1 MKKKL
6 GVIITLLTL
15 CICLMTPQMHAQAA
29 SGKTTIAVSSG
40 SINIGQTVTVT
51 AKALSASGDSAYANM
66 VLTYDAG
73 ILEFVSC
80 TATYGGGGGSISVAN
95 DSFSVTLKAIS
106 AGKAS
111 ISLSAT
117 DGVIFSTAEELDSM
131 AGSST
136 SVTVNNEAAGS
147 STGNNSSAGTTGGNS
162 AGTGSNNNTG
172 SNTNTA
178 ALSADN
184 SLKALTISPGTLSPA
199 FKGSTT
205 KYTATVDNSV
215 TSIAVSAT
223 PVNEKATIES
233 VTGNTNL
240 AVGANVVKI
249 VVKAENG
256 TTATYKITVTRQ
268 AAGNAGTTGCETTT
282 TGGENGDSENGDAE
296 TPEDTEEVP
305 ATETPAS
312 QADVVINDTT
322 YHISDSFTEEQ
333 IPADFTEATVQ
344 FRGTECRGLTFN
356 KGTISLIYLET
367 DNVDSTIG
375 RFFIYDETRDVV
387 YDFMKFTSGESSYV
401 IPLLAPLDS
410 VLPDSYVQVS
420 LQMPESTVMTAY
432 QLPAAEGEEASD
444 FYVFYAVNQDGTEG
458 WYQYDAA
465 EGTYQRVNGNITET
479 ADSSSDDLAEL
490 QSEYDELSRKYK
502 DAKSFSRNM
511 IAVIIFVLAV
521 AVVIGLNI
529 IFFGRKKKGK
539 DELIE
544 DDNVELED
552 AEYDED
558 TDEDLDEDEVE
569 DTENDKKHFFGK
581 FHGLRKKRNNADD
594 FLMDEDEDFSEN
606 QIKKNS
612 TQADITII
620 GTQPEI
626 SQEKTID
633 LVLDE
638 PSQEK
643 TKKAE
648 KIESERAKVKET
660 KDAED
665 DDYFDDEEE
674 YIEEE
679 HPINRAYRE
688 WNDYEDEF
696 PAPVKKTVTEQ
707 TSEKKSSEENQ
718 KTQPEKNETSVKKEK
733 GLEVFDLNDL

>member
-15 CICLMTPQMHAQAA
+15 CICLMTPQMHAKAA
-29 SGKTTIAVSSG
+29 SGKTTIAVSAG
-40 SINIGQTVTVT
+40 SLNIGQTVTVT
-51 AKALSASGDSAYANM
+51 AKALSASEDSAYANM

-80 TATYGGGGGSISVAN
+80 NATYGGGGGSISVAS

-117 DGVIFSTAEELDSM
+117 DGVIYGTEEELDSM

-136 SVTVNNEAAGS
+136 SVTVKNEAAGS
-147 STGNNSSAGTTGGNS
+147 NTGN
-162 AGTGSNNNTG
+162 NNNTG

-240 AVGANVVKI
+240 AVGANVVQI

-268 AAGNAGTTGCETTT
+268 AAGTTGSETTT
-282 TGGENGDSENGDAE
+282 TGGENGDDGNVDSE
-296 TPEDTEEVP
+296 TPEDTEEVDT
-305 ATETPAS
+305 TETPVSA
-312 QADVVINDTT
+312 ADVVINNTT
-322 YHISDSFTEEQ
+322 YHIADNFTEEQ
-333 IPADFTEATVQ
+333 IPSDFTEATVN
-344 FRGTECRGLTFN
+344 FRGAECRGLTFN

-367 DNVDSTIG
+367 DNVDATTG

-387 YDFMKFTSGESSYV
+387 YDFMKFTAGESSYA

-410 VLPDSYVQVS
+410 VLPESYVQVS
-420 LQMPESTVMTAY
+420 LQMPENTVMTAY
-432 QLPAAEGEEASD
+432 QLPAEDGEEASD
-444 FYVFYAVNQDGTEG
+444 FYIFYGVNQDGTEG

-479 ADSSSDDLAEL
+479 ADSSSDDLAAL
-490 QSEYDELSRKYK
+490 QSEYDELSKKYK

-511 IAVIIFVLAV
+511 IAVLIFVLAI
-521 AVVIGLNI
+521 AVVIILNI
-529 IFFGRKKKGK
+529 VLFGRKKKGK
-539 DELIE
+539 DEL
-544 DDNVELED
+544 LED
-552 AEYDED
+552 NDSENEESEYESDE
-558 TDEDLDEDEVE
+558 EDEFVE
-569 DTENDKKHFFGK
+569 KSPEAPMKNAEN
-581 FHGLRKKRNNADD
+581 
-594 FLMDEDEDFSEN
+594 
-606 QIKKNS
+606 
-612 TQADITII
+612 
-620 GTQPEI
+620 
-626 SQEKTID
+626 
-633 LVLDE
+633 
-638 PSQEK
+638 
-643 TKKAE
+643 TKKASKAGQTARTNKAWKPKKAE
-648 KIESERAKVKET
+648 ET
-660 KDAED
+660 EEAQEFEED
-665 DDYFDDEEE
+665 EDDYFDDEEE

-688 WNDYEDEF
+688 WNDYEDEI
-696 PAPVKKTVTEQ
+696 PSPSKKPVTEEM
-707 TSEKKSSEENQ
+707 SEKKSPIENEKMDVPQ
-718 KTQPEKNETSVKKEK
+718 KNEK
-733 GLEVFDLNDL
+733 GMEVFDLNDL

>member
-15 CICLMTPQMHAQAA
+15 CICLMTPQMHAKAA
-29 SGKTTIAVSSG
+29 SGKTTIAVSAG
-40 SINIGQTVTVT
+40 SLNIGQTVTVT

-80 TATYGGGGGSISVAN
+80 NATYGGGGGSISVAS

-117 DGVIFSTAEELDSM
+117 DGVIYGTEEELDSM

-136 SVTVNNEAAGS
+136 SVTVKNEAAGS
-147 STGNNSSAGTTGGNS
+147 NTGN
-162 AGTGSNNNTG
+162 NNNTG

-268 AAGNAGTTGCETTT
+268 AAGTTGSETTT
-282 TGGENGDSENGDAE
+282 TGGENVDDGNGDSE
-296 TPEDTEEVP
+296 TPEDTEEVDT
-305 ATETPAS
+305 TETPVSA
-312 QADVVINDTT
+312 ADVVINNTT
-322 YHISDSFTEEQ
+322 YHIADNFTEEQ
-333 IPADFTEATVQ
+333 IPADFTEATVH

-367 DNVDSTIG
+367 DNVDATTG

-387 YDFMKFTSGESSYV
+387 YDFMKFTAGESSYV

-410 VLPDSYVQVS
+410 VLPESYVQVS
-420 LQMPESTVMTAY
+420 LQMPENTVMTAY
-432 QLPAAEGEEASD
+432 QLPVEDGEEASD
-444 FYVFYAVNQDGTEG
+444 FYIFYGVNQDGTEG

-479 ADSSSDDLAEL
+479 ADSSSDDLAAL
-490 QSEYDELSRKYK
+490 QSEYDELSKKYK

-511 IAVIIFVLAV
+511 IAVLIFVLAI
-521 AVVIGLNI
+521 AVVIILNI
-529 IFFGRKKKGK
+529 VLFGRKKKGK
-539 DELIE
+539 DELLE
-544 DDNVELED
+544 DDDSENEES
-552 AEYDED
+552 EYESDE
-558 TDEDLDEDEVE
+558 EDEFVE
-569 DTENDKKHFFGK
+569 KSPEAPMKNAEN
-581 FHGLRKKRNNADD
+581 
-594 FLMDEDEDFSEN
+594 
-606 QIKKNS
+606 
-612 TQADITII
+612 
-620 GTQPEI
+620 
-626 SQEKTID
+626 
-633 LVLDE
+633 
-638 PSQEK
+638 
-643 TKKAE
+643 TKKASKAGQTARTNKAGKPKKAE
-648 KIESERAKVKET
+648 ET
-660 KDAED
+660 EEAQEFEED
-665 DDYFDDEEE
+665 EDDYFDDEEE

-688 WNDYEDEF
+688 WNDYEDEI
-696 PAPVKKTVTEQ
+696 PSTSEKSVTEEK
-707 TSEKKSSEENQ
+707 SEKKSSTENEKMDVLQ
-718 KTQPEKNETSVKKEK
+718 KNETSVKNEK
-733 GLEVFDLNDL
+733 GMEVFDLNDL

>member
-15 CICLMTPQMHAQAA
+15 CICLMTPQMHAKAA
-29 SGKTTIAVSSG
+29 SGKTTIAVSVG
-40 SINIGQTVTVT
+40 SLNIGQTVTVT

-80 TATYGGGGGSISVAN
+80 NATYGGGGGSISVAS

-117 DGVIFSTAEELDSM
+117 DGVIYGTEEELDSM

-136 SVTVNNEAAGS
+136 SVTVKNEAAGS
-147 STGNNSSAGTTGGNS
+147 NTGN
-162 AGTGSNNNTG
+162 NNNTG

-240 AVGANVVKI
+240 AVGANVVQI

-268 AAGNAGTTGCETTT
+268 AAGTTGSETTT
-282 TGGENGDSENGDAE
+282 TGGENGDDGNGDSE
-296 TPEDTEEVP
+296 TPEDTEEVDT
-305 ATETPAS
+305 TETPVSA
-312 QADVVINDTT
+312 ADVVINNTT
-322 YHISDSFTEEQ
+322 YHIADNFTEEQ
-333 IPADFTEATVQ
+333 IPADFTEATVN
-344 FRGTECRGLTFN
+344 FRGTECRGLTFD

-367 DNVDSTIG
+367 DNVDATTG

-387 YDFMKFTSGESSYV
+387 YDFMKFTAGESSYV

-410 VLPDSYVQVS
+410 VLPESYVQVS
-420 LQMPESTVMTAY
+420 LQMPENTVMTAY
-432 QLPAAEGEEASD
+432 QLPVEDGEEASD
-444 FYVFYAVNQDGTEG
+444 FYIFYGVNQDGTEG

-479 ADSSSDDLAEL
+479 ADSSSDDLAAL
-490 QSEYDELSRKYK
+490 QSEYDELSKKYK

-511 IAVIIFVLAV
+511 IAVLIFVLAI
-521 AVVIGLNI
+521 AVVIILNI
-529 IFFGRKKKGK
+529 VLFGRKKKGK
-539 DELIE
+539 DELLE

-558 TDEDLDEDEVE
+558 IDEDEVE
-569 DTENDKKHFFGK
+569 DTETDKKPLFGK
-581 FHGLRKKRNNADD
+581 FHGFRKKEDD
-594 FLMDEDEDFSEN
+594 SLLDEGD
-606 QIKKNS
+606 
-612 TQADITII
+612 
-620 GTQPEI
+620 EI

-674 YIEEE
+674 YIEED

-688 WNDYEDEF
+688 WNDYEDEI

-707 TSEKKSSEENQ
+707 TSEQKSSEEDQ

>member
-15 CICLMTPQMHAQAA
+15 CICLMTPQMHAKAA
-29 SGKTTIAVSSG
+29 SGKTTIAVSAG
-40 SINIGQTVTVT
+40 SLNIGQTVTVT

-80 TATYGGGGGSISVAN
+80 NATYGGGGGSISVAS

-117 DGVIFSTAEELDSM
+117 DGVIYGTEEELDSM

-136 SVTVNNEAAGS
+136 SVTVKNEAAGS
-147 STGNNSSAGTTGGNS
+147 NTGNNS
-162 AGTGSNNNTG
+162 NTG

-223 PVNEKATIES
+223 PVNEKATVES

-240 AVGANVVKI
+240 AIGANVVKI

-268 AAGNAGTTGCETTT
+268 AAGTTGSETTT
-282 TGGENGDSENGDAE
+282 TGGENGDDGNGDSE
-296 TPEDTEEVP
+296 TPEDTEEVD
-305 ATETPAS
+305 ATETPVPA
-312 QADVVINDTT
+312 ADVVINNTT
-322 YHISDSFTEEQ
+322 YPIADNFTEEQ
-333 IPADFTEATVQ
+333 IPADFTEATVN
-344 FRGTECRGLTFN
+344 FRGAECRGLTFN

-367 DNVDSTIG
+367 DNVDATTG

-387 YDFMKFTSGESSYV
+387 YDFMKFTAGESSYA

-410 VLPDSYVQVS
+410 VLPESYVQVS
-420 LQMPESTVMTAY
+420 LQMPENTVMTAY
-432 QLPAAEGEEASD
+432 QLPAEDGEEASD
-444 FYVFYAVNQDGTEG
+444 FYIFYGVNQDGTEG

-479 ADSSSDDLAEL
+479 ADSSSDDLAAL
-490 QSEYDELSRKYK
+490 QSEYDELSKKYK

-511 IAVIIFVLAV
+511 IAVIIFVLAIA
-521 AVVIGLNI
+521 AVVILNI
-529 IFFGRKKKGK
+529 VLFGRKKKGK
-539 DELIE
+539 DELSEDNDPELDEPENE
-544 DDNVELED
+544 DDEANEE
-552 AEYDED
+552 
-558 TDEDLDEDEVE
+558 
-569 DTENDKKHFFGK
+569 TETEKKPFLGK
-581 FHGLRKKRNNADD
+581 FHGFRKKEKN
-594 FLMDEDEDFSEN
+594 EDE
-606 QIKKNS
+606 
-612 TQADITII
+612 
-620 GTQPEI
+620 
-626 SQEKTID
+626 
-633 LVLDE
+633 
-638 PSQEK
+638 
-643 TKKAE
+643 
-648 KIESERAKVKET
+648 
-660 KDAED
+660 

-688 WNDYEDEF
+688 WNDYEDEI
-696 PAPVKKTVTEQ
+696 PSTSEKSVTEEK
-707 TSEKKSSEENQ
+707 SEKKSSTENEKMDVPQ
-718 KTQPEKNETSVKKEK
+718 KNETSVKNEK
-733 GLEVFDLNDL
+733 GMEVFDLNDL

>member
-15 CICLMTPQMHAQAA
+15 CICLMTPQMHAKAA
-29 SGKTTIAVSSG
+29 SGKTTIAVSAG
-40 SINIGQTVTVT
+40 SLNIGQTVTVT

-80 TATYGGGGGSISVAN
+80 NATYGGGGGSISVAS

-117 DGVIFSTAEELDSM
+117 DGVIYGTEEELDSM

-136 SVTVNNEAAGS
+136 SVTVKNEAAGS
-147 STGNNSSAGTTGGNS
+147 NGNAGNGSSS
-162 AGTGSNNNTG
+162 GTGSNNNTG
-172 SNTNTA
+172 SNTA

-240 AVGANVVKI
+240 AVGANVVQI

-268 AAGNAGTTGCETTT
+268 AAGTTGSETTT
-282 TGGENGDSENGDAE
+282 TGGENGDDGNGDSE
-296 TPEDTEEVP
+296 TPEDTEEVDT
-305 ATETPAS
+305 TETPVSA
-312 QADVVINDTT
+312 ADVVINNTT
-322 YHISDSFTEEQ
+322 YHIADNFTEEQ
-333 IPADFTEATVQ
+333 IPADFTEATVN
-344 FRGTECRGLTFN
+344 FRGTECRGLTFD

-367 DNVDSTIG
+367 DNVDATTG

-387 YDFMKFTSGESSYV
+387 YDFMKFTAGESSYA

-410 VLPDSYVQVS
+410 VLPESYVQVS
-420 LQMPESTVMTAY
+420 LQMPENTVMTAY
-432 QLPAAEGEEASD
+432 QLPVEDGEEASD
-444 FYVFYAVNQDGTEG
+444 FYIFYGVNQDGTEG

-479 ADSSSDDLAEL
+479 ADSSSDDLAAL
-490 QSEYDELSRKYK
+490 QSQYDELSKKYK

-511 IAVIIFVLAV
+511 IAVLIFVLAI
-521 AVVIGLNI
+521 AVVIILNI
-529 IFFGRKKKGK
+529 MLFGRKKKGK
-539 DELIE
+539 DELSEDNDPELDEPENE
-544 DDNVELED
+544 DDEANEE
-552 AEYDED
+552 
-558 TDEDLDEDEVE
+558 
-569 DTENDKKHFFGK
+569 TETEKKPFLGK
-581 FHGLRKKRNNADD
+581 FHGFRKKEKN
-594 FLMDEDEDFSEN
+594 EDE
-606 QIKKNS
+606 
-612 TQADITII
+612 
-620 GTQPEI
+620 
-626 SQEKTID
+626 
-633 LVLDE
+633 
-638 PSQEK
+638 
-643 TKKAE
+643 
-648 KIESERAKVKET
+648 
-660 KDAED
+660 

-688 WNDYEDEF
+688 WNDYEDEI
-696 PAPVKKTVTEQ
+696 PSTSEKSVTEEK
-707 TSEKKSSEENQ
+707 SEKKSSTEN
-718 KTQPEKNETSVKKEK
+718 EK
-733 GLEVFDLNDL
+733 GMEVFDLNDL

>member
-15 CICLMTPQMHAQAA
+15 CICLMTPQMHAKAA
-29 SGKTTIAVSSG
+29 SGKTTIAVSAG
-40 SINIGQTVTVT
+40 SLNIGQTVTVT

-80 TATYGGGGGSISVAN
+80 NATYGGGGGSISVAS

-117 DGVIFSTAEELDSM
+117 DGVIYGTEEELDSM

-136 SVTVNNEAAGS
+136 SVTVKNEAAGS
-147 STGNNSSAGTTGGNS
+147 NTGNNS
-162 AGTGSNNNTG
+162 NTG

-184 SLKALTISPGTLSPA
+184 SLKALTISPGPLSPA

-240 AVGANVVKI
+240 AVGANVVQI

-268 AAGNAGTTGCETTT
+268 AAGTTGSETTT
-282 TGGENGDSENGDAE
+282 TGSENGDDGNGDSE
-296 TPEDTEEVP
+296 TPEDTEEVDT
-305 ATETPAS
+305 TETPVSA
-312 QADVVINDTT
+312 ADVVINNTT
-322 YHISDSFTEEQ
+322 YHIADNFTEEQ
-333 IPADFTEATVQ
+333 IPADFTEATVN
-344 FRGTECRGLTFN
+344 FRGTECRGLTFD
-356 KGTISLIYLET
+356 KVTISLIYLET
-367 DNVDSTIG
+367 DNVDATTG

-387 YDFMKFTSGESSYV
+387 YDFMKFTAGESSYV

-410 VLPDSYVQVS
+410 VLPESYVQVS
-420 LQMPESTVMTAY
+420 LQMPENTVMTAY
-432 QLPAAEGEEASD
+432 QLPVEDGEEASD
-444 FYVFYAVNQDGTEG
+444 FYIFYGVNQDGTEG

-479 ADSSSDDLAEL
+479 ADSSSDDLAAL
-490 QSEYDELSRKYK
+490 QSEYDELSKKYK

-511 IAVIIFVLAV
+511 IAVLIFVLAI
-521 AVVIGLNI
+521 AVVIILNI
-529 IFFGRKKKGK
+529 VLFGRKKKGK
-539 DELIE
+539 DEL
-544 DDNVELED
+544 LED
-552 AEYDED
+552 NDSENEESEYESDE
-558 TDEDLDEDEVE
+558 EDEFVE
-569 DTENDKKHFFGK
+569 KSPEAPMKNAEN
-581 FHGLRKKRNNADD
+581 
-594 FLMDEDEDFSEN
+594 
-606 QIKKNS
+606 
-612 TQADITII
+612 
-620 GTQPEI
+620 
-626 SQEKTID
+626 
-633 LVLDE
+633 
-638 PSQEK
+638 
-643 TKKAE
+643 TKKASKAGQTARTNKAGKPKKAE
-648 KIESERAKVKET
+648 ET
-660 KDAED
+660 EEAQEFEED
-665 DDYFDDEEE
+665 EDDYFDDEEE

-688 WNDYEDEF
+688 WNDYEDEI
-696 PAPVKKTVTEQ
+696 PSQSKKPVTEE
-707 TSEKKSSEENQ
+707 TSEKESSTENVKMDEQ
-718 KTQPEKNETSVKKEK
+718 QKNETSIKNEK

>member
-15 CICLMTPQMHAQAA
+15 CICLMTPQMHAKAA
-29 SGKTTIAVSSG
+29 SGKTTIAVSAG
-40 SINIGQTVTVT
+40 SLNIGQTVTVT

-80 TATYGGGGGSISVAN
+80 NATYGGGGGSISVAS
-95 DSFSVTLKAIS
+95 DSFSVTLKAIA

-136 SVTVNNEAAGS
+136 SVTVKNEAAGS
-147 STGNNSSAGTTGGNS
+147 NGNAGNGSSS
-162 AGTGSNNNTG
+162 GTGSNNNTG
-172 SNTNTA
+172 SNTA

-240 AVGANVVKI
+240 AVGANVVQI

-268 AAGNAGTTGCETTT
+268 AAGTTGSETTT
-282 TGGENGDSENGDAE
+282 TGGENGDSGNSDDGNDDSGD
-296 TPEDTEEVP
+296 PGDTEEVD
-305 ATETPAS
+305 ATETPVPA
-312 QADVVINDTT
+312 ADVVINNTT
-322 YHISDSFTEEQ
+322 YHIADNFTEEQ
-333 IPADFTEATVQ
+333 IPADFTEATVN
-344 FRGTECRGLTFN
+344 FRGTECRGLTFD

-367 DNVDSTIG
+367 DNVDATTG

-387 YDFMKFTSGESSYV
+387 YDFMKFTAGESSYV

-410 VLPDSYVQVS
+410 VLPESYVQVS
-420 LQMPESTVMTAY
+420 LQMPENTVMTAY
-432 QLPAAEGEEASD
+432 QLPAEDGEEASD
-444 FYVFYAVNQDGTEG
+444 FYIFYAVNQDGTEG

-479 ADSSSDDLAEL
+479 ADSSSDDLAAL
-490 QSEYDELSRKYK
+490 QSEYDELSKKYK

-511 IAVIIFVLAV
+511 IAVLIFVLAI
-521 AVVIGLNI
+521 AVVVILNI
-529 IFFGRKKKGK
+529 MLFGRKKKGK
-539 DELIE
+539 DELSE
-544 DDNVELED
+544 DDD
-552 AEYDED
+552 
-558 TDEDLDEDEVE
+558 
-569 DTENDKKHFFGK
+569 
-581 FHGLRKKRNNADD
+581 
-594 FLMDEDEDFSEN
+594 
-606 QIKKNS
+606 
-612 TQADITII
+612 
-620 GTQPEI
+620 PE
-626 SQEKTID
+626 
-633 LVLDE
+633 LDE
-638 PSQEK
+638 PENEDDEANEETETEK
-643 TKKAE
+643 KPFLGKFRGFRKKE
-648 KIESERAKVKET
+648 KN
-660 KDAED
+660 ED
-665 DDYFDDEEE
+665 EDDYFDDEEE

-688 WNDYEDEF
+688 WNDYEDEI
-696 PAPVKKTVTEQ
+696 PSTSEKSVTEEK
-707 TSEKKSSEENQ
+707 SEKKSSTENEKMDVPQ
-718 KTQPEKNETSVKKEK
+718 KNETSVKNEK
-733 GLEVFDLNDL
+733 GMEVFDLNDL

>member
-15 CICLMTPQMHAQAA
+15 CICLMTPQMHAKAA
-29 SGKTTIAVSSG
+29 SGKTTIAVSVG
-40 SINIGQTVTVT
+40 SLNIGQTVTVT

-80 TATYGGGGGSISVAN
+80 NATYGGGGGSISVAS

-117 DGVIFSTAEELDSM
+117 DGVIYGTEEELDSM

-136 SVTVNNEAAGS
+136 SVTVKNEAAGS
-147 STGNNSSAGTTGGNS
+147 NTGN
-162 AGTGSNNNTG
+162 NNNTG

-223 PVNEKATIES
+223 PVNEKATVES

-268 AAGNAGTTGCETTT
+268 AAGTTGSETTT
-282 TGGENGDSENGDAE
+282 TGGENGDDGNGDSE
-296 TPEDTEEVP
+296 TPEDTEEVDT
-305 ATETPAS
+305 TETPVSA
-312 QADVVINDTT
+312 ADVVINNTT
-322 YHISDSFTEEQ
+322 YHIADNFTEEQ
-333 IPADFTEATVQ
+333 IPADFTEATVN
-344 FRGTECRGLTFN
+344 FRGTECRGLTFD

-367 DNVDSTIG
+367 DNVDATTG

-387 YDFMKFTSGESSYV
+387 YDFMKFTAGESSYV

-479 ADSSSDDLAEL
+479 ADSSSDDLAAL
-490 QSEYDELSRKYK
+490 QSEYDELSKKYK

-511 IAVIIFVLAV
+511 IAVIIFVLAI
-521 AVVIGLNI
+521 AVVVILNI
-529 IFFGRKKKGK
+529 MLFGRKKKGK
-539 DELIE
+539 DELSEDNDPELDEPENE
-544 DDNVELED
+544 DDEANEE
-552 AEYDED
+552 
-558 TDEDLDEDEVE
+558 
-569 DTENDKKHFFGK
+569 TETEKKPFLGK
-581 FHGLRKKRNNADD
+581 FHGFRKKEKN
-594 FLMDEDEDFSEN
+594 EDE
-606 QIKKNS
+606 
-612 TQADITII
+612 
-620 GTQPEI
+620 
-626 SQEKTID
+626 
-633 LVLDE
+633 
-638 PSQEK
+638 
-643 TKKAE
+643 
-648 KIESERAKVKET
+648 
-660 KDAED
+660 

-688 WNDYEDEF
+688 WNDYEDEI
-696 PAPVKKTVTEQ
+696 PSTSEKSVTEEK
-707 TSEKKSSEENQ
+707 SEKKSSTENEKMDVPQ
-718 KTQPEKNETSVKKEK
+718 KNETSVKNEK
-733 GLEVFDLNDL
+733 GMEVFDLNDL

>member
-15 CICLMTPQMHAQAA
+15 CICLMTPQMHAKAA
-29 SGKTTIAVSSG
+29 SGKTTIAVSAG
-40 SINIGQTVTVT
+40 SLNIGQTVTVT

-80 TATYGGGGGSISVAN
+80 NATYGGGGGSISVAS
-95 DSFSVTLKAIS
+95 DSFSVTLKAIA

-136 SVTVNNEAAGS
+136 SVTVKNEAAG
-147 STGNNSSAGTTGGNS
+147 GNS
-162 AGTGSNNNTG
+162 TNNGSSGSNGNAGNGSSSGTGSNNNTG
-172 SNTNTA
+172 SNTA

-205 KYTATVDNSV
+205 KYTAAVDNSV

-240 AVGANVVKI
+240 AVGANVVQI

-268 AAGNAGTTGCETTT
+268 AAGTTGSETTT
-282 TGGENGDSENGDAE
+282 TGGENGDDGNGDSE
-296 TPEDTEEVP
+296 TPEDTEEVD
-305 ATETPAS
+305 ATETPVPA
-312 QADVVINDTT
+312 ADVVINNTT
-322 YHISDSFTEEQ
+322 YHIADNFTEEQ
-333 IPADFTEATVQ
+333 IPADFTEATVN
-344 FRGTECRGLTFN
+344 FRGAECRGLTFN

-367 DNVDSTIG
+367 DNVDATTG

-387 YDFMKFTSGESSYV
+387 YDFMKFTAGESSYA

-410 VLPDSYVQVS
+410 VLPESYVQVS
-420 LQMPESTVMTAY
+420 LQMPENTVMTAY
-432 QLPAAEGEEASD
+432 QLPAEDGEEASD
-444 FYVFYAVNQDGTEG
+444 FYIFYGVNQDGTEG

-479 ADSSSDDLAEL
+479 ADSSSDDLAAL
-490 QSEYDELSRKYK
+490 QSEYDELSKKYK

-511 IAVIIFVLAV
+511 IAVLIFVLAI
-521 AVVIGLNI
+521 AVVIILNI
-529 IFFGRKKKGK
+529 VLFGRKKKGK
-539 DELIE
+539 DELLE
-544 DDNVELED
+544 DDDSENEES
-552 AEYDED
+552 EYESDE
-558 TDEDLDEDEVE
+558 EDEFVE
-569 DTENDKKHFFGK
+569 KSPEAPMKNAEN
-581 FHGLRKKRNNADD
+581 
-594 FLMDEDEDFSEN
+594 
-606 QIKKNS
+606 
-612 TQADITII
+612 
-620 GTQPEI
+620 
-626 SQEKTID
+626 
-633 LVLDE
+633 
-638 PSQEK
+638 
-643 TKKAE
+643 TKKASKAGQTARTNKAGKPKKAE
-648 KIESERAKVKET
+648 ET
-660 KDAED
+660 EEAQEFEED
-665 DDYFDDEEE
+665 EDDYFDDEEE

-688 WNDYEDEF
+688 WNDYEDEI
-696 PAPVKKTVTEQ
+696 PSQSKKPVTEE
-707 TSEKKSSEENQ
+707 TSEKESSTENVKMDEQ
-718 KTQPEKNETSVKKEK
+718 QKNETSIKNEK

>member
-15 CICLMTPQMHAQAA
+15 CICLMTPQMHAKAA
-29 SGKTTIAVSSG
+29 SGKTTIAVSVG
-40 SINIGQTVTVT
+40 SLNIGQTVTVT

-80 TATYGGGGGSISVAN
+80 NATYGGGGGSISVAS

-117 DGVIFSTAEELDSM
+117 DGVIYGTEEELDSM

-136 SVTVNNEAAGS
+136 SVTVKNEAAGS
-147 STGNNSSAGTTGGNS
+147 NTGN
-162 AGTGSNNNTG
+162 NNNTG

-268 AAGNAGTTGCETTT
+268 AAGTTGSETTT
-282 TGGENGDSENGDAE
+282 TGGENGDDGNVDSE
-296 TPEDTEEVP
+296 TPEDTEEVDT
-305 ATETPAS
+305 TETPVSA
-312 QADVVINDTT
+312 ADVVINNTT
-322 YHISDSFTEEQ
+322 YHIADNFTEEQ
-333 IPADFTEATVQ
+333 IPSDFTEATVN
-344 FRGTECRGLTFN
+344 FRGAECRGLTFN

-367 DNVDSTIG
+367 DNVDATTG

-387 YDFMKFTSGESSYV
+387 YDFMKFTAGESSYA

-410 VLPDSYVQVS
+410 VLPESYVQVS
-420 LQMPESTVMTAY
+420 LQMPENTVMTAY
-432 QLPAAEGEEASD
+432 QLPVEDGEEASD
-444 FYVFYAVNQDGTEG
+444 FYIFYGVNQDGTEG

-479 ADSSSDDLAEL
+479 ADSSSDDLAAL
-490 QSEYDELSRKYK
+490 QSEYDELSKKYK

-511 IAVIIFVLAV
+511 IAVLIFVLAI
-521 AVVIGLNI
+521 AVVIILNI
-529 IFFGRKKKGK
+529 VLFGRKKKGK
-539 DELIE
+539 DELLE

-558 TDEDLDEDEVE
+558 IDEDEVE
-569 DTENDKKHFFGK
+569 DTETDKKPLFGK
-581 FHGLRKKRNNADD
+581 FHGFRKKEDD
-594 FLMDEDEDFSEN
+594 SLLDEGD
-606 QIKKNS
+606 
-612 TQADITII
+612 
-620 GTQPEI
+620 EI

-674 YIEEE
+674 YIEED

-688 WNDYEDEF
+688 WNDYEDEI

-707 TSEKKSSEENQ
+707 TSEQKSSEEDQ

>member
-15 CICLMTPQMHAQAA
+15 CICLMTPQMHAKAA
-29 SGKTTIAVSSG
+29 SGKTTIAVSAG
-40 SINIGQTVTVT
+40 SLNIGQTVTVT

-80 TATYGGGGGSISVAN
+80 NATYGGGGGSISVAS

-117 DGVIFSTAEELDSM
+117 DGVIYGTEEELDSM

-136 SVTVNNEAAGS
+136 SVTVKNEAAGS
-147 STGNNSSAGTTGGNS
+147 NTGNNS
-162 AGTGSNNNTG
+162 NTG

-240 AVGANVVKI
+240 AVGANVVQI

-268 AAGNAGTTGCETTT
+268 AAGTTGSETTT
-282 TGGENGDSENGDAE
+282 TGSENGDDGNGDSE
-296 TPEDTEEVP
+296 TPEDTEEVDT
-305 ATETPAS
+305 TETPVSA
-312 QADVVINDTT
+312 ADVVINNTT
-322 YHISDSFTEEQ
+322 YHIADNFTEEQ
-333 IPADFTEATVQ
+333 IPADFTEATVN
-344 FRGTECRGLTFN
+344 FRGTECRGLTFD

-367 DNVDSTIG
+367 DNVDATTG

-387 YDFMKFTSGESSYV
+387 YDFMKFTAGESSYV

-410 VLPDSYVQVS
+410 VLPESYVQVS
-420 LQMPESTVMTAY
+420 LQMPENTVMTAY
-432 QLPAAEGEEASD
+432 QLPVEDGEEASD
-444 FYVFYAVNQDGTEG
+444 FYIFYGVNQDGTEG

-479 ADSSSDDLAEL
+479 ADSSSDDLAAL
-490 QSEYDELSRKYK
+490 QSEYDELSKKYK

-511 IAVIIFVLAV
+511 IAVLIFVLAI
-521 AVVIGLNI
+521 AVVIILNI
-529 IFFGRKKKGK
+529 VLFGRKKKGK
-539 DELIE
+539 DEL
-544 DDNVELED
+544 LED
-552 AEYDED
+552 NDSENEESEYESDE
-558 TDEDLDEDEVE
+558 EDEFVE
-569 DTENDKKHFFGK
+569 KSPEAPMKNAEN
-581 FHGLRKKRNNADD
+581 
-594 FLMDEDEDFSEN
+594 
-606 QIKKNS
+606 
-612 TQADITII
+612 
-620 GTQPEI
+620 
-626 SQEKTID
+626 
-633 LVLDE
+633 
-638 PSQEK
+638 
-643 TKKAE
+643 TKKASKAGQTARTNKAGKPKKAE
-648 KIESERAKVKET
+648 ET
-660 KDAED
+660 EEAQEFEED
-665 DDYFDDEEE
+665 EDDYFDDEEE

-688 WNDYEDEF
+688 WNDYEDEI
-696 PAPVKKTVTEQ
+696 PSQSKKPVTEE
-707 TSEKKSSEENQ
+707 TSEKESSTENVKMDEQQ
-718 KTQPEKNETSVKKEK
+718 KNEK

>member
-15 CICLMTPQMHAQAA
+15 CICLMTPQMHAKAA
-29 SGKTTIAVSSG
+29 SGKTTIAVSAG
-40 SINIGQTVTVT
+40 SLNIGQTVTVT

-80 TATYGGGGGSISVAN
+80 NATYGGGGGSISVAS

-117 DGVIFSTAEELDSM
+117 DGVIYGTEEELDSM

-136 SVTVNNEAAGS
+136 SVTVKNEAAGS
-147 STGNNSSAGTTGGNS
+147 NTGN
-162 AGTGSNNNTG
+162 NNNTG

-240 AVGANVVKI
+240 AVGANVVQI

-268 AAGNAGTTGCETTT
+268 AAGTTGSETTT
-282 TGGENGDSENGDAE
+282 TGGENGDDGNVDSE
-296 TPEDTEEVP
+296 TPEDTEEVDT
-305 ATETPAS
+305 TETPVSA
-312 QADVVINDTT
+312 ADVVINNTT
-322 YHISDSFTEEQ
+322 YHIADNFTEEQ
-333 IPADFTEATVQ
+333 IPSDFTEATVN
-344 FRGTECRGLTFN
+344 FRGAECRGLTFN

-367 DNVDSTIG
+367 DNVDATTG

-387 YDFMKFTSGESSYV
+387 YDFMKFTAGESSYA

-410 VLPDSYVQVS
+410 VLPESYVQVS
-420 LQMPESTVMTAY
+420 LQMPENTVMTAY
-432 QLPAAEGEEASD
+432 QLPAEDGEEASD
-444 FYVFYAVNQDGTEG
+444 FYIFYGVNQDGTEG

-479 ADSSSDDLAEL
+479 ADFSSDDLAAL
-490 QSEYDELSRKYK
+490 QSEYDELSKKYK

-511 IAVIIFVLAV
+511 IAVLIFVLAI
-521 AVVIGLNI
+521 AVVIILNI
-529 IFFGRKKKGK
+529 VLFGRKKKGK
-539 DELIE
+539 DEL
-544 DDNVELED
+544 LED
-552 AEYDED
+552 NDSENEESEYESDE
-558 TDEDLDEDEVE
+558 EDEFVE
-569 DTENDKKHFFGK
+569 KSPEAPMKNAEN
-581 FHGLRKKRNNADD
+581 
-594 FLMDEDEDFSEN
+594 
-606 QIKKNS
+606 
-612 TQADITII
+612 
-620 GTQPEI
+620 
-626 SQEKTID
+626 
-633 LVLDE
+633 
-638 PSQEK
+638 
-643 TKKAE
+643 TKKASKAGQTARTNKAWKPKKAE
-648 KIESERAKVKET
+648 ET
-660 KDAED
+660 EEAQEFEED
-665 DDYFDDEEE
+665 EDDYFDDEEE

-688 WNDYEDEF
+688 WNDYEDEI
-696 PAPVKKTVTEQ
+696 PSPSKKPVTEEM
-707 TSEKKSSEENQ
+707 SEKKSPIENEKMDVPQ
-718 KTQPEKNETSVKKEK
+718 KNEK
-733 GLEVFDLNDL
+733 GMEVFDLNDL

>member
-15 CICLMTPQMHAQAA
+15 CICLMTPQMHAKAA
-29 SGKTTIAVSSG
+29 SGKTTIAVSAG
-40 SINIGQTVTVT
+40 SLNIGQTVTVT

-80 TATYGGGGGSISVAN
+80 NATYGGGGGSISVAS

-117 DGVIFSTAEELDSM
+117 DGVIYGTEEELDSM

-136 SVTVNNEAAGS
+136 SVTVKNEAAGS
-147 STGNNSSAGTTGGNS
+147 NTGNNS
-162 AGTGSNNNTG
+162 NTG

-268 AAGNAGTTGCETTT
+268 AAGTTGSETTT
-282 TGGENGDSENGDAE
+282 TGGENGDDGNGDSE
-296 TPEDTEEVP
+296 TPEDTEEVD
-305 ATETPAS
+305 ATETPVPA
-312 QADVVINDTT
+312 ADVVINNTT
-322 YHISDSFTEEQ
+322 YHIADNFTEEQ
-333 IPADFTEATVQ
+333 IPADFTEATVN
-344 FRGTECRGLTFN
+344 FRGAECRGLTFN
-356 KGTISLIYLET
+356 KGTIALIYLET
-367 DNVDSTIG
+367 DNVDATTG

-387 YDFMKFTSGESSYV
+387 YDFMKFTAGESSYA

-410 VLPDSYVQVS
+410 VLPESYVQVS
-420 LQMPESTVMTAY
+420 LQMPENTVMTAY
-432 QLPAAEGEEASD
+432 QLPAEDGEEASD
-444 FYVFYAVNQDGTEG
+444 FYIFYGVNQDGTEG

-479 ADSSSDDLAEL
+479 ADSSSDDLAAL
-490 QSEYDELSRKYK
+490 QSEYDELSKKYK

-511 IAVIIFVLAV
+511 IAVIIFVLAI
-521 AVVIGLNI
+521 AVVIILNI
-529 IFFGRKKKGK
+529 VLFGRKKKGK
-539 DELIE
+539 DELLE

-558 TDEDLDEDEVE
+558 IDEDEVE
-569 DTENDKKHFFGK
+569 DTETDKKPLFGK
-581 FHGLRKKRNNADD
+581 FHGFRKKEDD
-594 FLMDEDEDFSEN
+594 SLLDEGD
-606 QIKKNS
+606 
-612 TQADITII
+612 
-620 GTQPEI
+620 EI

-674 YIEEE
+674 YIEED

-688 WNDYEDEF
+688 WNDYEDEI

-707 TSEKKSSEENQ
+707 TSEQKSSEEDQ

>member
-15 CICLMTPQMHAQAA
+15 CICLMTPQMHAKAA
-29 SGKTTIAVSSG
+29 SGKTTIAVSAG
-40 SINIGQTVTVT
+40 SLNIGQTVTVT

-80 TATYGGGGGSISVAN
+80 NATYGGGGGSISVAS
-95 DSFSVTLKAIS
+95 DSFSVTLKAIA

-136 SVTVNNEAAGS
+136 SVTVKNEAAGS
-147 STGNNSSAGTTGGNS
+147 NTGN
-162 AGTGSNNNTG
+162 NNNTG

-205 KYTATVDNSV
+205 KYTAAVDNSV

-268 AAGNAGTTGCETTT
+268 AAGTTGSETTT
-282 TGGENGDSENGDAE
+282 TGGENGDDGNGDSE
-296 TPEDTEEVP
+296 TPEDTEEVDT
-305 ATETPAS
+305 TETPVSA
-312 QADVVINDTT
+312 ADVVINNTT
-322 YHISDSFTEEQ
+322 YHIADNFTEEQ
-333 IPADFTEATVQ
+333 IPADFTEATVN
-344 FRGTECRGLTFN
+344 FRGTECRGLTFD

-367 DNVDSTIG
+367 DNVDATTG

-387 YDFMKFTSGESSYV
+387 YDFMKFTAGESSYV

-410 VLPDSYVQVS
+410 VLPESYVQVS
-420 LQMPESTVMTAY
+420 LQMPENTVMTAY
-432 QLPAAEGEEASD
+432 QLPVEDGEEASD
-444 FYVFYAVNQDGTEG
+444 FYIFYGVNQDGTEG

-479 ADSSSDDLAEL
+479 ADSSSDDLAAL
-490 QSEYDELSRKYK
+490 QSEYDELSKKYK

-511 IAVIIFVLAV
+511 IAVLIFVLAI
-521 AVVIGLNI
+521 AVVIILNI
-529 IFFGRKKKGK
+529 MLFGRKKKGK
-539 DELIE
+539 DELLE

-558 TDEDLDEDEVE
+558 IDEDEVE
-569 DTENDKKHFFGK
+569 DTETDKKPLFGK
-581 FHGLRKKRNNADD
+581 FHGFRKKEDD
-594 FLMDEDEDFSEN
+594 SLLDEGD
-606 QIKKNS
+606 
-612 TQADITII
+612 
-620 GTQPEI
+620 EI

-674 YIEEE
+674 YIEED

-688 WNDYEDEF
+688 WNDYEDEI

-707 TSEKKSSEENQ
+707 TSEQKSSEEDQ

>member
-15 CICLMTPQMHAQAA
+15 CICLMTPQMHAKAA
-29 SGKTTIAVSSG
+29 SGKTTIAVSAG
-40 SINIGQTVTVT
+40 SLNIGQTVTVT

-80 TATYGGGGGSISVAN
+80 NATYGGGGGSISVAS

-117 DGVIFSTAEELDSM
+117 DGVIYGTEEELDSM

-136 SVTVNNEAAGS
+136 SVTVKNEAGS
-147 STGNNSSAGTTGGNS
+147 NTGNNSSAGNNGSSGSNGNAGNGS
-162 AGTGSNNNTG
+162 SSGTGSNNNTG

-205 KYTATVDNSV
+205 KYTAMVDNSV

-240 AVGANVVKI
+240 AVGANVVQI

-268 AAGNAGTTGCETTT
+268 AAGTTGSETTT
-282 TGGENGDSENGDAE
+282 TGGENVDDGNGDSE
-296 TPEDTEEVP
+296 TPEDTEEVDT
-305 ATETPAS
+305 TETPVSA
-312 QADVVINDTT
+312 ADVVINNTT
-322 YHISDSFTEEQ
+322 YHIADNFTEEQ
-333 IPADFTEATVQ
+333 IPADFTEATVH
-344 FRGTECRGLTFN
+344 FRGTECRGLTFD

-367 DNVDSTIG
+367 DNVDATTG

-387 YDFMKFTSGESSYV
+387 YDFMKFTAGESSYV

-479 ADSSSDDLAEL
+479 ADSSSDDLAAL
-490 QSEYDELSRKYK
+490 QSEYDELSKKYK

-511 IAVIIFVLAV
+511 IAVLIFVLAI
-521 AVVIGLNI
+521 AVVIILNI
-529 IFFGRKKKGK
+529 VLFGRKKKGK
-539 DELIE
+539 DEL
-544 DDNVELED
+544 LED
-552 AEYDED
+552 NDSENEESEYESDE
-558 TDEDLDEDEVE
+558 EDEFVE
-569 DTENDKKHFFGK
+569 KSPEAPMKNAEN
-581 FHGLRKKRNNADD
+581 
-594 FLMDEDEDFSEN
+594 
-606 QIKKNS
+606 
-612 TQADITII
+612 
-620 GTQPEI
+620 
-626 SQEKTID
+626 
-633 LVLDE
+633 
-638 PSQEK
+638 
-643 TKKAE
+643 TKKASKAGQTARTNKAGKPKKAE
-648 KIESERAKVKET
+648 ET
-660 KDAED
+660 EEAQEFEED
-665 DDYFDDEEE
+665 EDDYFDDEEE

-688 WNDYEDEF
+688 WNDYEDEI
-696 PAPVKKTVTEQ
+696 PSQSKKPVTEE
-707 TSEKKSSEENQ
+707 TSEKESSTENVKMDEQ
-718 KTQPEKNETSVKKEK
+718 QKNETSIKNEK

>member
-15 CICLMTPQMHAQAA
+15 CICLMTPQMHAKAA
-29 SGKTTIAVSSG
+29 SGKTTIAVSAG
-40 SINIGQTVTVT
+40 SLNIGQTVTVT

-80 TATYGGGGGSISVAN
+80 NATYGGGGGSISVAS

-117 DGVIFSTAEELDSM
+117 DGVIYGTEEELDSM

-136 SVTVNNEAAGS
+136 SVTVKNEAAGS
-147 STGNNSSAGTTGGNS
+147 NTGNNS
-162 AGTGSNNNTG
+162 NTG

-240 AVGANVVKI
+240 AVGANVVQI

-268 AAGNAGTTGCETTT
+268 AAGTTGSETTT
-282 TGGENGDSENGDAE
+282 TGGENGDDGNVDSE
-296 TPEDTEEVP
+296 TPEDTEEVDT
-305 ATETPAS
+305 TETPVSA
-312 QADVVINDTT
+312 ADVVINNTT
-322 YHISDSFTEEQ
+322 YHIADNFTEEQ
-333 IPADFTEATVQ
+333 IPSDFTEATVN
-344 FRGTECRGLTFN
+344 FRGAECRGLTFN

-367 DNVDSTIG
+367 DNVDATTG

-387 YDFMKFTSGESSYV
+387 YDFMKFTAGESSYAF
-401 IPLLAPLDS
+401 PLLAPLDS
-410 VLPDSYVQVS
+410 VLPESYVQVS
-420 LQMPESTVMTAY
+420 LQMPENTVMTAY
-432 QLPAAEGEEASD
+432 QLPAEDGEEASD
-444 FYVFYAVNQDGTEG
+444 FYIFYGVNQDGTEG

-479 ADSSSDDLAEL
+479 ADSSSDDLAAL
-490 QSEYDELSRKYK
+490 QSEYDELSKKYK

-511 IAVIIFVLAV
+511 IAVLIFVLAI
-521 AVVIGLNI
+521 AVVIILNI
-529 IFFGRKKKGK
+529 VLFGRKKKGK
-539 DELIE
+539 DEL
-544 DDNVELED
+544 LED
-552 AEYDED
+552 NDSENEESEYESDE
-558 TDEDLDEDEVE
+558 EDEFVE
-569 DTENDKKHFFGK
+569 KSPEAPMKNAEN
-581 FHGLRKKRNNADD
+581 
-594 FLMDEDEDFSEN
+594 
-606 QIKKNS
+606 
-612 TQADITII
+612 
-620 GTQPEI
+620 
-626 SQEKTID
+626 
-633 LVLDE
+633 
-638 PSQEK
+638 
-643 TKKAE
+643 TKKASKAGQTARTNKAGKPKKAE
-648 KIESERAKVKET
+648 ET
-660 KDAED
+660 EEAQEFEED
-665 DDYFDDEEE
+665 EDDYFDDEEE

-688 WNDYEDEF
+688 WNDYEDEI
-696 PAPVKKTVTEQ
+696 PSQSKKPVTEE
-707 TSEKKSSEENQ
+707 TSEKESSTENVKMDEQ
-718 KTQPEKNETSVKKEK
+718 QKNETSIKNEK

>member
-15 CICLMTPQMHAQAA
+15 CICLMTPQMHAKAA
-29 SGKTTIAVSSG
+29 SGKTTIAVSAG
-40 SINIGQTVTVT
+40 SLNIGQTVTVT

-80 TATYGGGGGSISVAN
+80 NATYGGGGGSISVAS

-117 DGVIFSTAEELDSM
+117 DGVIYGTEEELDSM

-136 SVTVNNEAAGS
+136 SVTVKNEAAGS
-147 STGNNSSAGTTGGNS
+147 NTGNNSSAGNNGSSGSNGNAGNGS
-162 AGTGSNNNTG
+162 SSGTGSNNNTG
-172 SNTNTA
+172 SNTA

-205 KYTATVDNSV
+205 KYTAAVDNSV

-223 PVNEKATIES
+223 PVNEKATVES

-268 AAGNAGTTGCETTT
+268 AAGTTGSETTT
-282 TGGENGDSENGDAE
+282 TGGENGDDGNGDSE
-296 TPEDTEEVP
+296 TPEDTEEVDT
-305 ATETPAS
+305 TETPVSA
-312 QADVVINDTT
+312 ADVVINNTT
-322 YHISDSFTEEQ
+322 YHIADNFTEEQ
-333 IPADFTEATVQ
+333 IPADFTEATVN
-344 FRGTECRGLTFN
+344 FRGTECRGLTFD

-367 DNVDSTIG
+367 DNVDATTG

-387 YDFMKFTSGESSYV
+387 YDFMKFTAGESSYV

-410 VLPDSYVQVS
+410 VLPESYVQVS
-420 LQMPESTVMTAY
+420 LQMPENTVMTAY
-432 QLPAAEGEEASD
+432 QLPVEDGEEASD
-444 FYVFYAVNQDGTEG
+444 FYIFYGVNQDGTEG

-479 ADSSSDDLAEL
+479 ADSSSDDLAAL
-490 QSEYDELSRKYK
+490 QSEYDELSKKYK

-511 IAVIIFVLAV
+511 IAVLIFVLAI
-521 AVVIGLNI
+521 AVVIILNI
-529 IFFGRKKKGK
+529 VLFGRKKKGK
-539 DELIE
+539 DELLE

-558 TDEDLDEDEVE
+558 IDEDEVE
-569 DTENDKKHFFGK
+569 DTETDKKPLFGK
-581 FHGLRKKRNNADD
+581 FHGFRKKEDD
-594 FLMDEDEDFSEN
+594 SLLDEGD
-606 QIKKNS
+606 
-612 TQADITII
+612 
-620 GTQPEI
+620 EI

-674 YIEEE
+674 YIEED

-688 WNDYEDEF
+688 WNDYEDEI

-707 TSEKKSSEENQ
+707 TSEQKSSEEDQ

>member
-15 CICLMTPQMHAQAA
+15 CICLMTPQMHAKAA
-29 SGKTTIAVSSG
+29 SGKTTIAVSAG
-40 SINIGQTVTVT
+40 SLNIGQTVTVT

-80 TATYGGGGGSISVAN
+80 NATYGGGGGSISVAS

-117 DGVIFSTAEELDSM
+117 DGVIYGTEEELDSM

-136 SVTVNNEAAGS
+136 SVTVKNEAAGS
-147 STGNNSSAGTTGGNS
+147 NTGN
-162 AGTGSNNNTG
+162 NNNTG

-240 AVGANVVKI
+240 AVGANVVQI

-268 AAGNAGTTGCETTT
+268 AAGTTGSETTT
-282 TGGENGDSENGDAE
+282 TGGENGDDGNVDSE
-296 TPEDTEEVP
+296 TPEDTEEVDT
-305 ATETPAS
+305 TETPVSA
-312 QADVVINDTT
+312 ADVVINNTT
-322 YHISDSFTEEQ
+322 YHIADNFTEEQ
-333 IPADFTEATVQ
+333 IPSDFTEATVN
-344 FRGTECRGLTFN
+344 FRGAECRGLTFN

-367 DNVDSTIG
+367 DNVDATTC

-387 YDFMKFTSGESSYV
+387 YDFMKFTAGESSYA

-410 VLPDSYVQVS
+410 VLPESYVQVS
-420 LQMPESTVMTAY
+420 LQMPENTVMTAY
-432 QLPAAEGEEASD
+432 QLPAEDGEEASD
-444 FYVFYAVNQDGTEG
+444 FYIFYGVNQDGTEG

-479 ADSSSDDLAEL
+479 ADSSSDDLAAL
-490 QSEYDELSRKYK
+490 QSEYDELSKKYK

-511 IAVIIFVLAV
+511 IAVLIFVLAI
-521 AVVIGLNI
+521 AVVIILNI
-529 IFFGRKKKGK
+529 VLFGRKKKGK
-539 DELIE
+539 DEL
-544 DDNVELED
+544 LED
-552 AEYDED
+552 NDSENEESEYESDE
-558 TDEDLDEDEVE
+558 EDEFVE
-569 DTENDKKHFFGK
+569 KSPEAPMKNAEN
-581 FHGLRKKRNNADD
+581 
-594 FLMDEDEDFSEN
+594 
-606 QIKKNS
+606 
-612 TQADITII
+612 
-620 GTQPEI
+620 
-626 SQEKTID
+626 
-633 LVLDE
+633 
-638 PSQEK
+638 
-643 TKKAE
+643 TKKASKAGQTARTNKAGKPKKAE
-648 KIESERAKVKET
+648 ET
-660 KDAED
+660 EEAQEFEED
-665 DDYFDDEEE
+665 EDDYFDDEEE

-688 WNDYEDEF
+688 WNDYEDEI
-696 PAPVKKTVTEQ
+696 PSPSKKPVTEEM
-707 TSEKKSSEENQ
+707 SEKKSPIENEKMDVPQ
-718 KTQPEKNETSVKKEK
+718 KNEK
-733 GLEVFDLNDL
+733 GMEVFDLNDL

>member
-15 CICLMTPQMHAQAA
+15 CICLMTPQMHAKAA
-29 SGKTTIAVSSG
+29 SGKTTIAVSAG
-40 SINIGQTVTVT
+40 SLNIGQTVTVT

-80 TATYGGGGGSISVAN
+80 NATYGGGGGSISVAS
-95 DSFSVTLKAIS
+95 DSFSVTLKAIA

-136 SVTVNNEAAGS
+136 SVTVKNEAAG
-147 STGNNSSAGTTGGNS
+147 GNS
-162 AGTGSNNNTG
+162 TNNGSSGSNGNAGNGSSSGTGSNNNTG
-172 SNTNTA
+172 SNTKTA

-205 KYTATVDNSV
+205 KYTAAVDNSV

-223 PVNEKATIES
+223 PVNEKATVES

-268 AAGNAGTTGCETTT
+268 AAGTTGSETTT
-282 TGGENGDSENGDAE
+282 TGGENGDDGNGDSE
-296 TPEDTEEVP
+296 TPEDTEEVDT
-305 ATETPAS
+305 TETPVSA
-312 QADVVINDTT
+312 ADVVINNTT
-322 YHISDSFTEEQ
+322 YHIADNFTEEQ
-333 IPADFTEATVQ
+333 IPADFTEATVN
-344 FRGTECRGLTFN
+344 FRGTECRGLTFD

-367 DNVDSTIG
+367 DNVDATTG

-387 YDFMKFTSGESSYV
+387 YDFMKFTAGESSYV

-410 VLPDSYVQVS
+410 VLPESYVQVS
-420 LQMPESTVMTAY
+420 LQMPENTVMTAY
-432 QLPAAEGEEASD
+432 QLPVEDGEEASD
-444 FYVFYAVNQDGTEG
+444 FYIFYGVNQDGTEG

-479 ADSSSDDLAEL
+479 ADSSSDDLAAL
-490 QSEYDELSRKYK
+490 QSQYDELSKKYK

-511 IAVIIFVLAV
+511 IAVLIFVLAI
-521 AVVIGLNI
+521 AVVIILNI
-529 IFFGRKKKGK
+529 MLFGRKKKGK
-539 DELIE
+539 DELLE

-558 TDEDLDEDEVE
+558 IDEDEVE
-569 DTENDKKHFFGK
+569 DTETDKKPLFGK
-581 FHGLRKKRNNADD
+581 FHGFRKKEDD
-594 FLMDEDEDFSEN
+594 SLLDEGD
-606 QIKKNS
+606 
-612 TQADITII
+612 
-620 GTQPEI
+620 EI

-638 PSQEK
+638 PSQKK

-674 YIEEE
+674 YIEED

-688 WNDYEDEF
+688 WNDYEDEI

-707 TSEKKSSEENQ
+707 TSEQKSSEEDQ

>member
-15 CICLMTPQMHAQAA
+15 CICLMTPQMHAKAA
-29 SGKTTIAVSSG
+29 SGKTTIAVSAG
-40 SINIGQTVTVT
+40 SLNIGQTVTVT

-66 VLTYDAG
+66 VLTYDAS

-162 AGTGSNNNTG
+162 AGTGSN
-172 SNTNTA
+172 TNTA

-223 PVNEKATIES
+223 PVNEKATVES

-268 AAGNAGTTGCETTT
+268 AAGNAGTTGGETTT

-387 YDFMKFTSGESSYV
+387 YDFMKFTAGESSYV

-479 ADSSSDDLAEL
+479 ADSSSDDLAAL

-502 DAKSFSRNM
+502 DVKSFSRNM

-539 DELIE
+539 DELLE

-626 SQEKTID
+626 RQEKTID

-648 KIESERAKVKET
+648 KIESERAKVKEA
-660 KDAED
+660 KAEESEDSED

-674 YIEEE
+674 YVEED

-696 PAPVKKTVTEQ
+696 PVPVKKTVTEQ
-707 TSEKKSSEENQ
+707 TSEQKSSEEDQ
-718 KTQPEKNETSVKKEK
+718 KTQPEKNETSVKNEK

>member
-15 CICLMTPQMHAQAA
+15 CICLMTPQMHAKAA
-29 SGKTTIAVSSG
+29 SGKTTIAVSAG
-40 SINIGQTVTVT
+40 SLNIGQTVTVT

-80 TATYGGGGGSISVAN
+80 NATYGGGGGSISVAS

-117 DGVIFSTAEELDSM
+117 DGVIYGTEEELDSM

-136 SVTVNNEAAGS
+136 SVTVKNEAAGS
-147 STGNNSSAGTTGGNS
+147 NTGNNS
-162 AGTGSNNNTG
+162 NTG

-240 AVGANVVKI
+240 AVGANVVQI

-268 AAGNAGTTGCETTT
+268 AAGTTGSETTT
-282 TGGENGDSENGDAE
+282 TGGENGDDGNVDSE
-296 TPEDTEEVP
+296 TPEDTEEVDT
-305 ATETPAS
+305 TETPVSA
-312 QADVVINDTT
+312 ADVVINNTT
-322 YHISDSFTEEQ
+322 YHIADNFTEEQ
-333 IPADFTEATVQ
+333 IPSDFTEATVN
-344 FRGTECRGLTFN
+344 FRGAECRGLTFN

-367 DNVDSTIG
+367 DNVDATTG

-387 YDFMKFTSGESSYV
+387 YDFMKFTAGESSYA

-410 VLPDSYVQVS
+410 VLPESYVQVS
-420 LQMPESTVMTAY
+420 LQMPENTVMTAY
-432 QLPAAEGEEASD
+432 QLPAEDGEEASD
-444 FYVFYAVNQDGTEG
+444 FYIFYGVNQDGTEG

-479 ADSSSDDLAEL
+479 ADSSSDDLAAL
-490 QSEYDELSRKYK
+490 QSEYDELSKKYK

-511 IAVIIFVLAV
+511 IAVLIFVLAIV
-521 AVVIGLNI
+521 VVIILNI
-529 IFFGRKKKGK
+529 VLFGRKKKGK
-539 DELIE
+539 DEL
-544 DDNVELED
+544 LED
-552 AEYDED
+552 NDSENEESEYESDE
-558 TDEDLDEDEVE
+558 EDEFVE
-569 DTENDKKHFFGK
+569 KSPEAPMKNAEN
-581 FHGLRKKRNNADD
+581 
-594 FLMDEDEDFSEN
+594 
-606 QIKKNS
+606 
-612 TQADITII
+612 
-620 GTQPEI
+620 
-626 SQEKTID
+626 
-633 LVLDE
+633 
-638 PSQEK
+638 
-643 TKKAE
+643 TKKASKAGQTARTNKAGKPKKAE
-648 KIESERAKVKET
+648 ET
-660 KDAED
+660 EEAQEFEED
-665 DDYFDDEEE
+665 EDDYFDDEEE

-688 WNDYEDEF
+688 WNDYEDEI
-696 PAPVKKTVTEQ
+696 PSQSKKPVTEE
-707 TSEKKSSEENQ
+707 TSEKESSTENVKMDEQ
-718 KTQPEKNETSVKKEK
+718 QKNETSIKNEK

>member
-15 CICLMTPQMHAQAA
+15 CICLMTPQMHAKAA
-29 SGKTTIAVSSG
+29 SGKTTIAVSAG
-40 SINIGQTVTVT
+40 SLNIGQTVTVT

-80 TATYGGGGGSISVAN
+80 NATYGGGGGSISVAS

-117 DGVIFSTAEELDSM
+117 DGVIYGTEEELDSM

-136 SVTVNNEAAGS
+136 SVTVKNEAAGS
-147 STGNNSSAGTTGGNS
+147 NTGNNSSAGNNGSSGSNGNAGNGS
-162 AGTGSNNNTG
+162 SSGTGSNNNTG
-172 SNTNTA
+172 SNTA

-240 AVGANVVKI
+240 AVGTNVVKI

-268 AAGNAGTTGCETTT
+268 DAGNSGSAAAT
-282 TGGENGDSENGDAE
+282 TGGENGDSGNGDDGNDDSGD
-296 TPEDTEEVP
+296 PGDTEEVD
-305 ATETPAS
+305 ATETPVLA
-312 QADVVINDTT
+312 ADVVINNTT
-322 YHISDSFTEEQ
+322 YHIADNFTEEQ
-333 IPADFTEATVQ
+333 IPADFTEATVN
-344 FRGTECRGLTFN
+344 FRGAECRGLTFN

-367 DNVDSTIG
+367 DNVDATTG

-387 YDFMKFTSGESSYV
+387 YDFMKFTAGESSYA

-410 VLPDSYVQVS
+410 VLPESYVQES
-420 LQMPESTVMTAY
+420 LQMPENTVMTAY
-432 QLPAAEGEEASD
+432 QLPAEDGEEASD
-444 FYVFYAVNQDGTEG
+444 FYIFYGVNQDGTEG

-479 ADSSSDDLAEL
+479 ADSSSDDLAAL
-490 QSEYDELSRKYK
+490 QGEYDELSKKYK

-511 IAVIIFVLAV
+511 IAVIIFVLAI
-521 AVVIGLNI
+521 AVVIILNI
-529 IFFGRKKKGK
+529 VLFGRKKKGK
-539 DELIE
+539 DELLE
-544 DDNVELED
+544 DDDSENEES
-552 AEYDED
+552 EYESDE
-558 TDEDLDEDEVE
+558 EDEFVE
-569 DTENDKKHFFGK
+569 KSPEAPMKNAEN
-581 FHGLRKKRNNADD
+581 
-594 FLMDEDEDFSEN
+594 
-606 QIKKNS
+606 
-612 TQADITII
+612 
-620 GTQPEI
+620 
-626 SQEKTID
+626 
-633 LVLDE
+633 
-638 PSQEK
+638 
-643 TKKAE
+643 TKKASKAGQTARTNKARKPKKAE
-648 KIESERAKVKET
+648 ET
-660 KDAED
+660 EEAQEFEED
-665 DDYFDDEEE
+665 EDDYFDDEEE

-688 WNDYEDEF
+688 WNDYEDEI
-696 PAPVKKTVTEQ
+696 PSPSKKPVTEEM
-707 TSEKKSSEENQ
+707 SEKKSPIENEKMDVPQ
-718 KTQPEKNETSVKKEK
+718 KNEK
-733 GLEVFDLNDL
+733 GMEVFDLNDL

>member
-15 CICLMTPQMHAQAA
+15 CICLMTPQMHAKAA
-29 SGKTTIAVSSG
+29 SGKTTIAVSAG
-40 SINIGQTVTVT
+40 SLNIGQTVTVT

-80 TATYGGGGGSISVAN
+80 NATYGGGGGSISVAS
-95 DSFSVTLKAIS
+95 DSFSVTLKAIA

-136 SVTVNNEAAGS
+136 SVTVKNEAAG
-147 STGNNSSAGTTGGNS
+147 GNS
-162 AGTGSNNNTG
+162 TNNGSSGSNGNAGNGSSSGTGSNNNTG

-268 AAGNAGTTGCETTT
+268 AAGTTGSETTT
-282 TGGENGDSENGDAE
+282 TGGENVDDGNGDSE
-296 TPEDTEEVP
+296 TPEDTEEVDT
-305 ATETPAS
+305 TETPVSA
-312 QADVVINDTT
+312 ADVVINNTT
-322 YHISDSFTEEQ
+322 YHIADNFTEEQ
-333 IPADFTEATVQ
+333 IPADFTEATVH

-367 DNVDSTIG
+367 DNVDATTG

-387 YDFMKFTSGESSYV
+387 YDFMKFTAGESSYV

-410 VLPDSYVQVS
+410 VLPESYVQVS
-420 LQMPESTVMTAY
+420 LQMPENTVMTAY
-432 QLPAAEGEEASD
+432 QLPVEDGEEASD
-444 FYVFYAVNQDGTEG
+444 FYIFYGVNQDGTEG

-479 ADSSSDDLAEL
+479 ADSSSDDLAAL
-490 QSEYDELSRKYK
+490 QSEYDELSKKYK

-511 IAVIIFVLAV
+511 IAVIIFVLAIA
-521 AVVIGLNI
+521 AVVILNI
-529 IFFGRKKKGK
+529 VLFGRKKKGK
-539 DELIE
+539 DELLE
-544 DDNVELED
+544 DDDSENEES
-552 AEYDED
+552 EYESDE
-558 TDEDLDEDEVE
+558 EDEFVE
-569 DTENDKKHFFGK
+569 KSPEAPMKNAEN
-581 FHGLRKKRNNADD
+581 
-594 FLMDEDEDFSEN
+594 
-606 QIKKNS
+606 
-612 TQADITII
+612 
-620 GTQPEI
+620 
-626 SQEKTID
+626 
-633 LVLDE
+633 
-638 PSQEK
+638 
-643 TKKAE
+643 TKKASKAGQTARTNKAGKPKKAE
-648 KIESERAKVKET
+648 ET
-660 KDAED
+660 EEAQEFEED
-665 DDYFDDEEE
+665 EDDYFDDEEE

-688 WNDYEDEF
+688 WNDYEDEI
-696 PAPVKKTVTEQ
+696 PSQSKKPVTEE
-707 TSEKKSSEENQ
+707 TSEKESSTENVKMDEQ
-718 KTQPEKNETSVKKEK
+718 QKNETSIKNEK

>member
-15 CICLMTPQMHAQAA
+15 CICLMTPQMHAKAA
-29 SGKTTIAVSSG
+29 SGKTTIAVSAG
-40 SINIGQTVTVT
+40 SLNIGQTVTVT

-80 TATYGGGGGSISVAN
+80 NATYGGGGGSISVAS

-117 DGVIFSTAEELDSM
+117 DGVIYGTEEELDSM

-136 SVTVNNEAAGS
+136 SVTVKNEAAGS
-147 STGNNSSAGTTGGNS
+147 NTGN
-162 AGTGSNNNTG
+162 NNNTG

-223 PVNEKATIES
+223 PVNEKATIEY

-240 AVGANVVKI
+240 AVGANVVQI

-268 AAGNAGTTGCETTT
+268 AAGTTGSETTT
-282 TGGENGDSENGDAE
+282 TGGENGDDGNVDSE
-296 TPEDTEEVP
+296 TPEDTEEVDT
-305 ATETPAS
+305 TETPVSA
-312 QADVVINDTT
+312 ADVVINNTT
-322 YHISDSFTEEQ
+322 YHIADNFTEEQ
-333 IPADFTEATVQ
+333 IPSDFTEATVN
-344 FRGTECRGLTFN
+344 FRGAECRGLTFN

-367 DNVDSTIG
+367 DNVDATTG

-387 YDFMKFTSGESSYV
+387 YDFMKFTAGESSYA

-410 VLPDSYVQVS
+410 VLPESYVQVS
-420 LQMPESTVMTAY
+420 LQMPENTVMTAY
-432 QLPAAEGEEASD
+432 QLPAEDGEEASD
-444 FYVFYAVNQDGTEG
+444 FYIFYGVNQDGTEG

-479 ADSSSDDLAEL
+479 ADSSSDDLAAL
-490 QSEYDELSRKYK
+490 QSEYDELSKKYK

-511 IAVIIFVLAV
+511 IAVLIFVLAI
-521 AVVIGLNI
+521 AVVIILNI
-529 IFFGRKKKGK
+529 VLFGRKKKGK
-539 DELIE
+539 DEL
-544 DDNVELED
+544 LED
-552 AEYDED
+552 NDSENEESEYESDE
-558 TDEDLDEDEVE
+558 EDEFVE
-569 DTENDKKHFFGK
+569 KSPEAPMKNAEN
-581 FHGLRKKRNNADD
+581 
-594 FLMDEDEDFSEN
+594 
-606 QIKKNS
+606 
-612 TQADITII
+612 
-620 GTQPEI
+620 
-626 SQEKTID
+626 
-633 LVLDE
+633 
-638 PSQEK
+638 
-643 TKKAE
+643 TKKASKAGQTARTNKAGKPKKAE
-648 KIESERAKVKET
+648 ET
-660 KDAED
+660 EEAQEFEED
-665 DDYFDDEEE
+665 EDDYFDDEEE

-688 WNDYEDEF
+688 WNDYEDEI
-696 PAPVKKTVTEQ
+696 PSPSKKPVTEEM
-707 TSEKKSSEENQ
+707 SEKKSPIENEKMDVPQ
-718 KTQPEKNETSVKKEK
+718 KNEK
-733 GLEVFDLNDL
+733 GMEVFDLNDL

>member
-15 CICLMTPQMHAQAA
+15 CICLMTPQMHAKAA
-29 SGKTTIAVSSG
+29 SGKTTIAVSAG
-40 SINIGQTVTVT
+40 SLNIGQTVTVT

-80 TATYGGGGGSISVAN
+80 NATYGGGGGSISVAS

-117 DGVIFSTAEELDSM
+117 DGVIYGTEEELDSM

-136 SVTVNNEAAGS
+136 SVTVKNEAAGS
-147 STGNNSSAGTTGGNS
+147 NTGN
-162 AGTGSNNNTG
+162 NNNTG

-240 AVGANVVKI
+240 AVGANVVQI

-268 AAGNAGTTGCETTT
+268 AAGTTGSETTT
-282 TGGENGDSENGDAE
+282 TGGENGDDGNVDSE
-296 TPEDTEEVP
+296 TPEDTEEVDT
-305 ATETPAS
+305 TETPVSA
-312 QADVVINDTT
+312 ADVVINNTT
-322 YHISDSFTEEQ
+322 YHIADNFTEEQ
-333 IPADFTEATVQ
+333 IPSDFTEATVN
-344 FRGTECRGLTFN
+344 FRGAECRGLTFN

-367 DNVDSTIG
+367 DNVDATTG

-387 YDFMKFTSGESSYV
+387 YDFMKFTAGESSYA

-410 VLPDSYVQVS
+410 VLPESYVQVS
-420 LQMPESTVMTAY
+420 LQMPENTVMTAY
-432 QLPAAEGEEASD
+432 QLPAEDGEEASD
-444 FYVFYAVNQDGTEG
+444 FYIFYGVNQDGTEG

-479 ADSSSDDLAEL
+479 ADSSSDDLAAL
-490 QSEYDELSRKYK
+490 QSEYDELSKKYK

-511 IAVIIFVLAV
+511 IAVLIFVLAI
-521 AVVIGLNI
+521 AVVIILNI
-529 IFFGRKKKGK
+529 VLFGRKKKGK
-539 DELIE
+539 DEL
-544 DDNVELED
+544 LED
-552 AEYDED
+552 NDSENEESEYESDE
-558 TDEDLDEDEVE
+558 EDEFVE
-569 DTENDKKHFFGK
+569 KSPEAPMKNAEN
-581 FHGLRKKRNNADD
+581 
-594 FLMDEDEDFSEN
+594 
-606 QIKKNS
+606 
-612 TQADITII
+612 
-620 GTQPEI
+620 
-626 SQEKTID
+626 
-633 LVLDE
+633 
-638 PSQEK
+638 
-643 TKKAE
+643 TKKASKAGQTARTNKAGKPKKAE
-648 KIESERAKVKET
+648 ET
-660 KDAED
+660 EEAQEFEED
-665 DDYFDDEEE
+665 EDDYFDDEEE

-688 WNDYEDEF
+688 WNDYEDEI
-696 PAPVKKTVTEQ
+696 PSTSEKSVTEEK
-707 TSEKKSSEENQ
+707 SEKKSSTENEKMDVLQ
-718 KTQPEKNETSVKKEK
+718 KNETSVKNEK
-733 GLEVFDLNDL
+733 GMEVFDLNDL

>member
-15 CICLMTPQMHAQAA
+15 CICLMTPQMHAKAA
-29 SGKTTIAVSSG
+29 SGKTTIAVSVG
-40 SINIGQTVTVT
+40 SLNIGQTVTVT

-80 TATYGGGGGSISVAN
+80 NATYGGGGGSISVAS

-117 DGVIFSTAEELDSM
+117 DGVIYGTEEELDSM

-136 SVTVNNEAAGS
+136 SVTVKNEAAGS
-147 STGNNSSAGTTGGNS
+147 NTGN
-162 AGTGSNNNTG
+162 NNNTG

-268 AAGNAGTTGCETTT
+268 AAGTTGSETTT
-282 TGGENGDSENGDAE
+282 TGGENGDDGNGDSE
-296 TPEDTEEVP
+296 TPEDTEEVDT
-305 ATETPAS
+305 TETPVSA
-312 QADVVINDTT
+312 ADVVINNTT
-322 YHISDSFTEEQ
+322 YHIADNFTEEQ
-333 IPADFTEATVQ
+333 IPADFTEATVN
-344 FRGTECRGLTFN
+344 FRGTECRGLTFD
-356 KGTISLIYLET
+356 KGTIFLIYLET
-367 DNVDSTIG
+367 DNVDATTG

-387 YDFMKFTSGESSYV
+387 YDFMKFTAGESSYV

-410 VLPDSYVQVS
+410 VLPESYVQVS
-420 LQMPESTVMTAY
+420 LQMPENTVMTAY
-432 QLPAAEGEEASD
+432 QLPVEDGEEASD
-444 FYVFYAVNQDGTEG
+444 FYIFYGVNQDGTEG

-479 ADSSSDDLAEL
+479 ADSSSDDLAAL
-490 QSEYDELSRKYK
+490 QSEYDELSKKYK

-511 IAVIIFVLAV
+511 IAVLIFVLAI
-521 AVVIGLNI
+521 AVVIILNI
-529 IFFGRKKKGK
+529 VLFGRKKKGK
-539 DELIE
+539 DELLE

-558 TDEDLDEDEVE
+558 IDEDEVE
-569 DTENDKKHFFGK
+569 DTETDKKPLFGK
-581 FHGLRKKRNNADD
+581 FHGFRKKEDD
-594 FLMDEDEDFSEN
+594 SLLDEGD
-606 QIKKNS
+606 
-612 TQADITII
+612 
-620 GTQPEI
+620 EI

-674 YIEEE
+674 YIEED

-688 WNDYEDEF
+688 WNDYEDEI

-707 TSEKKSSEENQ
+707 TSEQKSSEEDQ

>member
-1 MKKKL
+1 MESKMKKKL

-15 CICLMTPQMHAQAA
+15 CICLMTPQMHAKAA
-29 SGKTTIAVSSG
+29 SGKTTIAVSAG
-40 SINIGQTVTVT
+40 SLNIGQTVTVT

-80 TATYGGGGGSISVAN
+80 NATYGGGGGSISVAS

-117 DGVIFSTAEELDSM
+117 DGVIYGTEEELDSM

-136 SVTVNNEAAGS
+136 SVTVKNEAAGS
-147 STGNNSSAGTTGGNS
+147 NTGNNS
-162 AGTGSNNNTG
+162 NTG

-240 AVGANVVKI
+240 AVGANVVQI

-268 AAGNAGTTGCETTT
+268 AAGTTGSETTT
-282 TGGENGDSENGDAE
+282 TGGENGDDGNVDSE
-296 TPEDTEEVP
+296 TPEDTEEVDT
-305 ATETPAS
+305 TETPVSA
-312 QADVVINDTT
+312 ADVVINNTT
-322 YHISDSFTEEQ
+322 YHIADNFTEEQ
-333 IPADFTEATVQ
+333 IPSDFTEATVN
-344 FRGTECRGLTFN
+344 FRGAECRGLTFN

-367 DNVDSTIG
+367 DNVDATTG

-387 YDFMKFTSGESSYV
+387 YDFMKFTAGESSYA

-410 VLPDSYVQVS
+410 VLPESYVQVS
-420 LQMPESTVMTAY
+420 LQMPENTVMTAY
-432 QLPAAEGEEASD
+432 QLPAEDGEEASD
-444 FYVFYAVNQDGTEG
+444 FYIFYGVNQDGTEG

-479 ADSSSDDLAEL
+479 ADSSSDDLAAL
-490 QSEYDELSRKYK
+490 QSEYDELSKKYK

-511 IAVIIFVLAV
+511 IAVLIFVLAI
-521 AVVIGLNI
+521 AVVIILNI
-529 IFFGRKKKGK
+529 VLFGRKKKGK
-539 DELIE
+539 DEL
-544 DDNVELED
+544 LED
-552 AEYDED
+552 NDSENEESEYESDE
-558 TDEDLDEDEVE
+558 EDEFVE
-569 DTENDKKHFFGK
+569 KSPEAPMKNAEN
-581 FHGLRKKRNNADD
+581 
-594 FLMDEDEDFSEN
+594 
-606 QIKKNS
+606 
-612 TQADITII
+612 
-620 GTQPEI
+620 
-626 SQEKTID
+626 
-633 LVLDE
+633 
-638 PSQEK
+638 
-643 TKKAE
+643 TKKASKAGQTARTNKAGKPKKAE
-648 KIESERAKVKET
+648 ET
-660 KDAED
+660 EEAQEFEED
-665 DDYFDDEEE
+665 EDDYFDDEEE

-688 WNDYEDEF
+688 WNDYEDEI
-696 PAPVKKTVTEQ
+696 PSTSEKSVTEEK
-707 TSEKKSSEENQ
+707 SEKKSSTENEKMDVPQ
-718 KTQPEKNETSVKKEK
+718 KNETSVKNEK
-733 GLEVFDLNDL
+733 GMEVFDLNDL

>member
-15 CICLMTPQMHAQAA
+15 CICLMTPQMHAKAA
-29 SGKTTIAVSSG
+29 SGKTTIAVSAG
-40 SINIGQTVTVT
+40 SLNIGQTVTVT

-80 TATYGGGGGSISVAN
+80 NATYGGGGGSISVAS

-117 DGVIFSTAEELDSM
+117 DGVIYGTEEELDSM

-136 SVTVNNEAAGS
+136 SVTVKNEAAGS
-147 STGNNSSAGTTGGNS
+147 NTGNNS
-162 AGTGSNNNTG
+162 NTG

-240 AVGANVVKI
+240 AVGANVVQI

-268 AAGNAGTTGCETTT
+268 AAGTTGSETTT
-282 TGGENGDSENGDAE
+282 TGSENGDDGNGDSE
-296 TPEDTEEVP
+296 TPEDTEEVDT
-305 ATETPAS
+305 TETPVSA
-312 QADVVINDTT
+312 ADVVINNTT
-322 YHISDSFTEEQ
+322 YHIADNFTEEQ
-333 IPADFTEATVQ
+333 IPADFTEATVN
-344 FRGTECRGLTFN
+344 FRGTECRGLTFD

-367 DNVDSTIG
+367 DNVDATTG

-387 YDFMKFTSGESSYV
+387 YDFMKFTAGESSYV

-410 VLPDSYVQVS
+410 VLPESYVQVS
-420 LQMPESTVMTAY
+420 LQMPENTVMTAY
-432 QLPAAEGEEASD
+432 QLPVEDGEEASD
-444 FYVFYAVNQDGTEG
+444 FYIFYGVNQDGTEG

-479 ADSSSDDLAEL
+479 ADSSSDDLAAL
-490 QSEYDELSRKYK
+490 QSEYDELSKKYK

-511 IAVIIFVLAV
+511 IAVLIFVLAI
-521 AVVIGLNI
+521 AVVIILNI
-529 IFFGRKKKGK
+529 VLFGRKKKGK
-539 DELIE
+539 DEL
-544 DDNVELED
+544 LED
-552 AEYDED
+552 NDSENEESEYESDE
-558 TDEDLDEDEVE
+558 EDEFVE
-569 DTENDKKHFFGK
+569 KSPEAPMKNAEN
-581 FHGLRKKRNNADD
+581 
-594 FLMDEDEDFSEN
+594 
-606 QIKKNS
+606 
-612 TQADITII
+612 
-620 GTQPEI
+620 
-626 SQEKTID
+626 
-633 LVLDE
+633 
-638 PSQEK
+638 
-643 TKKAE
+643 TKKASKAGQTARTNKAGKPKKAE
-648 KIESERAKVKET
+648 ET
-660 KDAED
+660 EEAQEFEED
-665 DDYFDDEEE
+665 EDDYFDDEEE

-688 WNDYEDEF
+688 WNDYEDEI
-696 PAPVKKTVTEQ
+696 PSPSKKPVTEEM
-707 TSEKKSSEENQ
+707 SEKKSPIENEKMDVPQ
-718 KTQPEKNETSVKKEK
+718 KNEK
-733 GLEVFDLNDL
+733 GMEVFDLNDL

>member
-15 CICLMTPQMHAQAA
+15 CICLMTPQMHAKAA
-29 SGKTTIAVSSG
+29 SGKTTIAVSAG
-40 SINIGQTVTVT
+40 SLNIGQTVTVT
-51 AKALSASGDSAYANM
+51 AKALSASGDSVYANM

-80 TATYGGGGGSISVAN
+80 NATYGGGGGSISVAS

-117 DGVIFSTAEELDSM
+117 DGVIYGTEEELDSM

-136 SVTVNNEAAGS
+136 SVTVKNEAAGS
-147 STGNNSSAGTTGGNS
+147 NTGN
-162 AGTGSNNNTG
+162 NNNTG

-240 AVGANVVKI
+240 AVGANVVQI

-268 AAGNAGTTGCETTT
+268 AAGTTGSETTT
-282 TGGENGDSENGDAE
+282 TGGENGDDGNVDSE
-296 TPEDTEEVP
+296 TPEDTEEVDT
-305 ATETPAS
+305 TETPVSA
-312 QADVVINDTT
+312 ADVVINNTT
-322 YHISDSFTEEQ
+322 YHIADNFTEEQ
-333 IPADFTEATVQ
+333 IPSDFTEATVN
-344 FRGTECRGLTFN
+344 FRGAECRGLTFN

-367 DNVDSTIG
+367 DNVDATTG

-387 YDFMKFTSGESSYV
+387 YDFMKFTAGESSYA

-410 VLPDSYVQVS
+410 VLPESYVQVS
-420 LQMPESTVMTAY
+420 LQMPENTVMTAY
-432 QLPAAEGEEASD
+432 QLPAEDGEEASD
-444 FYVFYAVNQDGTEG
+444 FYIFYGVNQDGTEG

-479 ADSSSDDLAEL
+479 ADSSSDDLAAL
-490 QSEYDELSRKYK
+490 QSEYDELSKKYK

-511 IAVIIFVLAV
+511 IAVLIFVLAI
-521 AVVIGLNI
+521 AVVIILNI
-529 IFFGRKKKGK
+529 VLFGRKKKGK
-539 DELIE
+539 DEL
-544 DDNVELED
+544 LED
-552 AEYDED
+552 NDSENEESEYESDE
-558 TDEDLDEDEVE
+558 EDEFVE
-569 DTENDKKHFFGK
+569 KSPEAPMKNAEN
-581 FHGLRKKRNNADD
+581 
-594 FLMDEDEDFSEN
+594 
-606 QIKKNS
+606 
-612 TQADITII
+612 
-620 GTQPEI
+620 
-626 SQEKTID
+626 
-633 LVLDE
+633 
-638 PSQEK
+638 
-643 TKKAE
+643 TKKASKAGQTARTNKAWKPKKAE
-648 KIESERAKVKET
+648 ET
-660 KDAED
+660 EEAQEFEED
-665 DDYFDDEEE
+665 EDDYFDDEEE

-688 WNDYEDEF
+688 WNDYEDEI
-696 PAPVKKTVTEQ
+696 PSPSKKPVTEEM
-707 TSEKKSSEENQ
+707 SEKKSPIENEKMDVPQ
-718 KTQPEKNETSVKKEK
+718 KNEK
-733 GLEVFDLNDL
+733 GMEVFDLNDL

>member
-15 CICLMTPQMHAQAA
+15 CICLMTPQMHAKAA
-29 SGKTTIAVSSG
+29 SGKTTIAVSAG
-40 SINIGQTVTVT
+40 SLNIGQTVTVT

-80 TATYGGGGGSISVAN
+80 NATYGGGGGSISVAS
-95 DSFSVTLKAIS
+95 DSFSVTLKAIA

-136 SVTVNNEAAGS
+136 SVTVKNEAAG
-147 STGNNSSAGTTGGNS
+147 GNS
-162 AGTGSNNNTG
+162 TNNGSSGSNGNAGNGSSSGTGSNNNTG

-268 AAGNAGTTGCETTT
+268 AAGTTGSETTT
-282 TGGENGDSENGDAE
+282 TGGENGDDGNGDSE
-296 TPEDTEEVP
+296 TPEDTEEVD
-305 ATETPAS
+305 ATETPVPA
-312 QADVVINDTT
+312 ADVVINNTT
-322 YHISDSFTEEQ
+322 YHIADNFTEEQ
-333 IPADFTEATVQ
+333 IPADFTEATVN
-344 FRGTECRGLTFN
+344 FRGAECRGLTFN

-367 DNVDSTIG
+367 DNVDATTG

-387 YDFMKFTSGESSYV
+387 YDFMKFTAGESSYA

-410 VLPDSYVQVS
+410 VLPESYVQVS
-420 LQMPESTVMTAY
+420 LQMPENTVMTAY
-432 QLPAAEGEEASD
+432 QLPAEDGEEASD
-444 FYVFYAVNQDGTEG
+444 FYIFYGVNQDGTEG

-465 EGTYQRVNGNITET
+465 EGTYQRVNRNITET
-479 ADSSSDDLAEL
+479 ADSSSDDLAAL
-490 QSEYDELSRKYK
+490 QSEYDELSKKYK

-511 IAVIIFVLAV
+511 IAVLIFVLAI
-521 AVVIGLNI
+521 AVVIILNI
-529 IFFGRKKKGK
+529 VLFGRKKKGK
-539 DELIE
+539 DELLE
-544 DDNVELED
+544 DDDSENEES
-552 AEYDED
+552 EYESDE
-558 TDEDLDEDEVE
+558 EDEFVE
-569 DTENDKKHFFGK
+569 KSPEAPMKNAEN
-581 FHGLRKKRNNADD
+581 
-594 FLMDEDEDFSEN
+594 
-606 QIKKNS
+606 
-612 TQADITII
+612 
-620 GTQPEI
+620 
-626 SQEKTID
+626 
-633 LVLDE
+633 
-638 PSQEK
+638 
-643 TKKAE
+643 TKKASKAGQTARTNKAGKPKKAE
-648 KIESERAKVKET
+648 ET
-660 KDAED
+660 EEAQEFEED
-665 DDYFDDEEE
+665 EDDYFDDEEE

-688 WNDYEDEF
+688 WNDYEDEI
-696 PAPVKKTVTEQ
+696 PSQSKKPVTEE
-707 TSEKKSSEENQ
+707 TSEKESSTENVKMDEQ
-718 KTQPEKNETSVKKEK
+718 QKNETSIKNEK

>member
-15 CICLMTPQMHAQAA
+15 CICLMTPQMHAKAA
-29 SGKTTIAVSSG
+29 SGKTTIAVSAS
-40 SINIGQTVTVT
+40 SLNIGQTVTVT

-80 TATYGGGGGSISVAN
+80 NATYGGGGGSISVAS

-117 DGVIFSTAEELDSM
+117 DGVIYGTEEELDSM

-136 SVTVNNEAAGS
+136 SVTVKNEAAGS
-147 STGNNSSAGTTGGNS
+147 NGNAGNGSSS
-162 AGTGSNNNTG
+162 GTGSNNNTG
-172 SNTNTA
+172 SNTA

-240 AVGANVVKI
+240 AVGANVVQI

-268 AAGNAGTTGCETTT
+268 AAGTTGSETTT
-282 TGGENGDSENGDAE
+282 TGGENGDDGNGDSE
-296 TPEDTEEVP
+296 TPEDTEEVDT
-305 ATETPAS
+305 TETPVSA
-312 QADVVINDTT
+312 ADVVINNTT
-322 YHISDSFTEEQ
+322 YHIADNFTEEQ
-333 IPADFTEATVQ
+333 IPADFTEATVN
-344 FRGTECRGLTFN
+344 FRGTECRGLTFD

-367 DNVDSTIG
+367 DNVDATTG

-387 YDFMKFTSGESSYV
+387 YDFMKFTAGESSYV

-410 VLPDSYVQVS
+410 VLPESYVQVS
-420 LQMPESTVMTAY
+420 LQMPENTVMTAY
-432 QLPAAEGEEASD
+432 QLPAEDGEEASD
-444 FYVFYAVNQDGTEG
+444 FYIFYGVNQDGTEG

-479 ADSSSDDLAEL
+479 ADSSSDDLAAL
-490 QSEYDELSRKYK
+490 QSEYDELSKKYK

-511 IAVIIFVLAV
+511 IAVIIFVLAIA
-521 AVVIGLNI
+521 AVVILNI
-529 IFFGRKKKGK
+529 VLFGRKKKGK
-539 DELIE
+539 DELLE
-544 DDNVELED
+544 DDDSENEES
-552 AEYDED
+552 EYESDE
-558 TDEDLDEDEVE
+558 EDEFVE
-569 DTENDKKHFFGK
+569 KSPEAPMKNAEN
-581 FHGLRKKRNNADD
+581 
-594 FLMDEDEDFSEN
+594 
-606 QIKKNS
+606 
-612 TQADITII
+612 
-620 GTQPEI
+620 
-626 SQEKTID
+626 
-633 LVLDE
+633 
-638 PSQEK
+638 
-643 TKKAE
+643 TKKASKAGQTARTNKAGKPKKAE
-648 KIESERAKVKET
+648 ET
-660 KDAED
+660 EEAQEFEED
-665 DDYFDDEEE
+665 EDDYFDDEEE

-688 WNDYEDEF
+688 WNDYEDEI
-696 PAPVKKTVTEQ
+696 PSQSKKPVTEE
-707 TSEKKSSEENQ
+707 TSEKESSTENVKMDEQ
-718 KTQPEKNETSVKKEK
+718 QKNETSIKNEK

>member
-15 CICLMTPQMHAQAA
+15 CICLMTPQMHAKAA
-29 SGKTTIAVSSG
+29 SGKTTIAVSAS
-40 SINIGQTVTVT
+40 SLNIGQTVTVT

-80 TATYGGGGGSISVAN
+80 NATYGGGGGSISVAS

-117 DGVIFSTAEELDSM
+117 DGVIYGTEEELDSM

-136 SVTVNNEAAGS
+136 SVTVKNEAAGS
-147 STGNNSSAGTTGGNS
+147 NGNAGNGSSS
-162 AGTGSNNNTG
+162 GTGSNNNTG
-172 SNTNTA
+172 SNTA

-240 AVGANVVKI
+240 AVGANVVQI

-268 AAGNAGTTGCETTT
+268 AAGTTGSETTT
-282 TGGENGDSENGDAE
+282 TGGENGDDGNVDSE
-296 TPEDTEEVP
+296 TPEDTEEVDT
-305 ATETPAS
+305 TETPVSA
-312 QADVVINDTT
+312 ADVVINNTT
-322 YHISDSFTEEQ
+322 YHIADNFTEEQ
-333 IPADFTEATVQ
+333 IPSDFTEATVN
-344 FRGTECRGLTFN
+344 FRGAECRGLTFN

-367 DNVDSTIG
+367 DNVDATTG

-387 YDFMKFTSGESSYV
+387 YDFMKFTAGESSYA

-410 VLPDSYVQVS
+410 VLPESYVQVS
-420 LQMPESTVMTAY
+420 LQMPENTVMTAY
-432 QLPAAEGEEASD
+432 QLPAEDGEEASD
-444 FYVFYAVNQDGTEG
+444 FYIFYGVNQDGTEG

-479 ADSSSDDLAEL
+479 ADSSSDDLAAL
-490 QSEYDELSRKYK
+490 QSEYDELSKKYK

-511 IAVIIFVLAV
+511 IAVLIFVLAI
-521 AVVIGLNI
+521 AVVIILNI
-529 IFFGRKKKGK
+529 VLFGRKKKGK
-539 DELIE
+539 DEL
-544 DDNVELED
+544 LED
-552 AEYDED
+552 NDSENEESEYESDE
-558 TDEDLDEDEVE
+558 EDEFVE
-569 DTENDKKHFFGK
+569 KSPEAPMKNAEN
-581 FHGLRKKRNNADD
+581 
-594 FLMDEDEDFSEN
+594 
-606 QIKKNS
+606 
-612 TQADITII
+612 
-620 GTQPEI
+620 
-626 SQEKTID
+626 
-633 LVLDE
+633 
-638 PSQEK
+638 
-643 TKKAE
+643 TKKASKAGQTARTNKAGKPKKAE
-648 KIESERAKVKET
+648 ET
-660 KDAED
+660 EEAQEFEED
-665 DDYFDDEEE
+665 EDDYFDDEEE

-688 WNDYEDEF
+688 WNDYEDEI
-696 PAPVKKTVTEQ
+696 PSPSKKPVTEEM
-707 TSEKKSSEENQ
+707 SEKKSPIENEKMDVPQ
-718 KTQPEKNETSVKKEK
+718 KNEK
-733 GLEVFDLNDL
+733 GMEVFDLNDL

>member
-15 CICLMTPQMHAQAA
+15 CICLMTPQMHAKAA
-29 SGKTTIAVSSG
+29 SGKTTIAVSAG
-40 SINIGQTVTVT
+40 SLNIGQTVTVT

-80 TATYGGGGGSISVAN
+80 NATYGGGGGSISVAS

-117 DGVIFSTAEELDSM
+117 DGVIYGTEEELDSM

-136 SVTVNNEAAGS
+136 SVTVKNEAAG
-147 STGNNSSAGTTGGNS
+147 GNS
-162 AGTGSNNNTG
+162 TNNGSSGSNGNAGNGSSSGIGSNNNTG

-205 KYTATVDNSV
+205 KYTAAVDNSV

-223 PVNEKATIES
+223 PVNEKATVES

-268 AAGNAGTTGCETTT
+268 AAGTTGSETTT
-282 TGGENGDSENGDAE
+282 TGGENGDDGNGDSE
-296 TPEDTEEVP
+296 TPEDTEEVDT
-305 ATETPAS
+305 TETPVSA
-312 QADVVINDTT
+312 ADVVINNTT
-322 YHISDSFTEEQ
+322 YHIADNFTEEQ
-333 IPADFTEATVQ
+333 IPADFTEATVN
-344 FRGTECRGLTFN
+344 FRGTECRGLTFD

-367 DNVDSTIG
+367 DNVDATTG

-387 YDFMKFTSGESSYV
+387 YDFMKFTAGESSYV

-410 VLPDSYVQVS
+410 VLPESYVQVS
-420 LQMPESTVMTAY
+420 LQMPENTVMTAY
-432 QLPAAEGEEASD
+432 QLPVEDGEEASD
-444 FYVFYAVNQDGTEG
+444 FYIFYGVNQDGTEG

-479 ADSSSDDLAEL
+479 ADSSSDDLAAL
-490 QSEYDELSRKYK
+490 QSQYDELSKKYK

-511 IAVIIFVLAV
+511 IAVIIFVLAIA
-521 AVVIGLNI
+521 AVVILNI
-529 IFFGRKKKGK
+529 VLFGRKKKGK
-539 DELIE
+539 DELLE
-544 DDNVELED
+544 DDDSENEES
-552 AEYDED
+552 EYESDE
-558 TDEDLDEDEVE
+558 EDEFVE
-569 DTENDKKHFFGK
+569 KSPEAPMKNAEN
-581 FHGLRKKRNNADD
+581 
-594 FLMDEDEDFSEN
+594 
-606 QIKKNS
+606 
-612 TQADITII
+612 
-620 GTQPEI
+620 
-626 SQEKTID
+626 
-633 LVLDE
+633 
-638 PSQEK
+638 
-643 TKKAE
+643 TKKASKAGQTARTNKAGKPKKAE
-648 KIESERAKVKET
+648 ET
-660 KDAED
+660 EEAQEFEED
-665 DDYFDDEEE
+665 EDDYFDDEEE

-688 WNDYEDEF
+688 WNDYEDEI
-696 PAPVKKTVTEQ
+696 PSQSKKPVTEE
-707 TSEKKSSEENQ
+707 TSEKESSTENVKMDEQ
-718 KTQPEKNETSVKKEK
+718 QKNETSIKNEK
-733 GLEVFDLNDL
+733 RLEVFDLNDL

>member
-15 CICLMTPQMHAQAA
+15 CICLMTPQMHAKAA
-29 SGKTTIAVSSG
+29 SGKTTIAVSAG
-40 SINIGQTVTVT
+40 SLNIGQTVTVT

-80 TATYGGGGGSISVAN
+80 NATYGGGGGSISVAS

-117 DGVIFSTAEELDSM
+117 DGVIYGTEEELDSM

-136 SVTVNNEAAGS
+136 SVTVKNEAAGS
-147 STGNNSSAGTTGGNS
+147 NTGN
-162 AGTGSNNNTG
+162 NNNTG

-240 AVGANVVKI
+240 AVGANVVQI

-268 AAGNAGTTGCETTT
+268 AAGTTGSETTT
-282 TGGENGDSENGDAE
+282 TGGENGDDGNVDSE
-296 TPEDTEEVP
+296 TPEDTEEVDT
-305 ATETPAS
+305 TETPVSA
-312 QADVVINDTT
+312 ADVVINNTT
-322 YHISDSFTEEQ
+322 YHIADNFTEEQ
-333 IPADFTEATVQ
+333 IPSDFTEATVN
-344 FRGTECRGLTFN
+344 FRGAECRGLTFN

-367 DNVDSTIG
+367 DNVDATTG

-387 YDFMKFTSGESSYV
+387 YDFMKFTAGESSYA

-410 VLPDSYVQVS
+410 VLPESYVQVS
-420 LQMPESTVMTAY
+420 LQMPENTVMTAY
-432 QLPAAEGEEASD
+432 QLPAEDGEEASD
-444 FYVFYAVNQDGTEG
+444 FYIFYGVNQDGTEG

-479 ADSSSDDLAEL
+479 ADSSSDDLAAL
-490 QSEYDELSRKYK
+490 QSEYDELSKKYK

-511 IAVIIFVLAV
+511 IAVLIFVLAI
-521 AVVIGLNI
+521 AVVIILNI
-529 IFFGRKKKGK
+529 VLFGRKKKGK
-539 DELIE
+539 DEL
-544 DDNVELED
+544 LED
-552 AEYDED
+552 NDSENEESEYESDE
-558 TDEDLDEDEVE
+558 EDEFVE
-569 DTENDKKHFFGK
+569 KSPEAPMKNAEN
-581 FHGLRKKRNNADD
+581 
-594 FLMDEDEDFSEN
+594 
-606 QIKKNS
+606 
-612 TQADITII
+612 
-620 GTQPEI
+620 
-626 SQEKTID
+626 
-633 LVLDE
+633 
-638 PSQEK
+638 
-643 TKKAE
+643 TKKASKAGQTARTNKAGKPKKAE
-648 KIESERAKVKET
+648 ET
-660 KDAED
+660 EEAQEFEED
-665 DDYFDDEEE
+665 EDDYFDDEEE

-688 WNDYEDEF
+688 WNDYEDEI
-696 PAPVKKTVTEQ
+696 PSQSKKPVTEE
-707 TSEKKSSEENQ
+707 TSEKESSTENVKMDEQ
-718 KTQPEKNETSVKKEK
+718 QKNETSIKNEK
-733 GLEVFDLNDL
+733 RLEVFDLNDL

>member
-15 CICLMTPQMHAQAA
+15 CICLMTPQMHAKAA
-29 SGKTTIAVSSG
+29 SGKTTIAVSAS
-40 SINIGQTVTVT
+40 SLNIGQTVTVT

-80 TATYGGGGGSISVAN
+80 NATYGGGGGSISVAS
-95 DSFSVTLKAIS
+95 DSFSVTLKAIA

-136 SVTVNNEAAGS
+136 SVTVKNEAAGS
-147 STGNNSSAGTTGGNS
+147 NTGN
-162 AGTGSNNNTG
+162 NNNTG

-240 AVGANVVKI
+240 AVGANVVQI

-268 AAGNAGTTGCETTT
+268 AAGTTGSETTT
-282 TGGENGDSENGDAE
+282 TGGENGDDGNVDSE
-296 TPEDTEEVP
+296 TPEDTEEVDT
-305 ATETPAS
+305 TETPVSA
-312 QADVVINDTT
+312 ADVVINNTT
-322 YHISDSFTEEQ
+322 YHIADNFTEEQ
-333 IPADFTEATVQ
+333 IPADFTEATVN
-344 FRGTECRGLTFN
+344 FRGTECRGLTFD

-367 DNVDSTIG
+367 DNVDATTG

-387 YDFMKFTSGESSYV
+387 YDFMKFTAGESSYV

-479 ADSSSDDLAEL
+479 ADSSSDDLAAL
-490 QSEYDELSRKYK
+490 QSEYDELSKKYK

-511 IAVIIFVLAV
+511 IAVLIFVLAI
-521 AVVIGLNI
+521 AVVIILNI
-529 IFFGRKKKGK
+529 VLFGRKKKGK
-539 DELIE
+539 DEL
-544 DDNVELED
+544 LED
-552 AEYDED
+552 NDSENEESEYESDE
-558 TDEDLDEDEVE
+558 EDEFVE
-569 DTENDKKHFFGK
+569 KSPEAPMKNAEN
-581 FHGLRKKRNNADD
+581 
-594 FLMDEDEDFSEN
+594 
-606 QIKKNS
+606 
-612 TQADITII
+612 
-620 GTQPEI
+620 
-626 SQEKTID
+626 
-633 LVLDE
+633 
-638 PSQEK
+638 
-643 TKKAE
+643 TKKASKAGQTARTNKAGKPKKAE
-648 KIESERAKVKET
+648 ET
-660 KDAED
+660 EEAQEFEED
-665 DDYFDDEEE
+665 EDDYFDDEEE

-688 WNDYEDEF
+688 WNDYEDEI
-696 PAPVKKTVTEQ
+696 PSTSEKSVTEEK
-707 TSEKKSSEENQ
+707 SEKKSSTENEKMDVPQ
-718 KTQPEKNETSVKKEK
+718 KNETSVKNEK
-733 GLEVFDLNDL
+733 GMEVFDLNDL

>member
-15 CICLMTPQMHAQAA
+15 CICLMTPQMHAKAA
-29 SGKTTIAVSSG
+29 SGKTTIAVSAG
-40 SINIGQTVTVT
+40 SLNIGQTVTVT

-80 TATYGGGGGSISVAN
+80 NATYGGGGGSISVAS

-117 DGVIFSTAEELDSM
+117 DGVIYGTEEELDSM

-136 SVTVNNEAAGS
+136 SVTVKNEAAGS
-147 STGNNSSAGTTGGNS
+147 NTGNNS
-162 AGTGSNNNTG
+162 NTG

-240 AVGANVVKI
+240 AVGANVVQI

-268 AAGNAGTTGCETTT
+268 AAGTTGSETTT
-282 TGGENGDSENGDAE
+282 TGGENGDDGNVDSE
-296 TPEDTEEVP
+296 TPEDTEEVDT
-305 ATETPAS
+305 TETPVSA
-312 QADVVINDTT
+312 ADVVINNTT
-322 YHISDSFTEEQ
+322 YHIADNFTEEQ
-333 IPADFTEATVQ
+333 IPSDFTEATVN
-344 FRGTECRGLTFN
+344 FRGAECRGLTFN

-367 DNVDSTIG
+367 DNVDATTG

-387 YDFMKFTSGESSYV
+387 YDFMKFTAGESSYA

-410 VLPDSYVQVS
+410 VLPESYVQVS
-420 LQMPESTVMTAY
+420 LQMPENTVMTAY
-432 QLPAAEGEEASD
+432 QLPAEDGEEASD
-444 FYVFYAVNQDGTEG
+444 FYIFYGVNQDGTEG

-479 ADSSSDDLAEL
+479 ADSSSDDLAAL
-490 QSEYDELSRKYK
+490 QSEYDELSKKYK

-511 IAVIIFVLAV
+511 IAVLIFVLAI
-521 AVVIGLNI
+521 AVVIILNI
-529 IFFGRKKKGK
+529 VLFGRKKKGK
-539 DELIE
+539 DEL
-544 DDNVELED
+544 LED
-552 AEYDED
+552 NDSENEESEYESDE
-558 TDEDLDEDEVE
+558 EDEFVE
-569 DTENDKKHFFGK
+569 KSPEAPMKNAEN
-581 FHGLRKKRNNADD
+581 
-594 FLMDEDEDFSEN
+594 
-606 QIKKNS
+606 
-612 TQADITII
+612 
-620 GTQPEI
+620 
-626 SQEKTID
+626 
-633 LVLDE
+633 
-638 PSQEK
+638 
-643 TKKAE
+643 TKKASKAGQTARTNKAGKPKKAE
-648 KIESERAKVKET
+648 ET
-660 KDAED
+660 EEAQEFEED
-665 DDYFDDEEE
+665 EDDYFDDEEE

-688 WNDYEDEF
+688 WNDYEDEI
-696 PAPVKKTVTEQ
+696 PSPSKKPVTEEM
-707 TSEKKSSEENQ
+707 SEKKSPIENEKMDVPQ
-718 KTQPEKNETSVKKEK
+718 KNEK
-733 GLEVFDLNDL
+733 GMEVFDLNDL